1 MAKPIYPDAETI
13 HRAANRAKATA
24 VDGRFSDDFINA
36 RTYDPYDPPESMKQV
51 KNNTDTVT
59 TMVDQSYLA
68 PAMNDY
74 NDDGGFAPAI
84 GALKEFAKNFTGGDT
99 QTVTEQSYL
108 WAQDPDAPTANE
120 SLNAIGK
127 TIQPTLDAAVRSTM
141 LYNNIQYNY
150 DTEDKYIQARRMGT
164 MFGKSP
170 DYFLADR
177 EAYVRAAQMLAG
189 YDMDDRVAPDV
200 DRNDPVAFGKY
211 LNEHYPIL
219 ASADAATFAVALE
232 NAKDVKSV
240 QGIGEALSI
249 AKEMFFIQEESMD
262 IARRHFKGEGGDYLT
277 DTEQDRRVWLNHR
290 LQELKDKIPNFFD
303 SMGLNVLTNTAVQLG
318 GMGLDMGVGAAAGAV
333 AGAATFGVTKNM
345 GAAKAVG
352 SSVMKWGSAASM
364 FYRQVGDK
372 YLEYSAMQA
381 NNGKPLYTP
390 DEARVAAA
398 IETGIET
405 GIEFWNYDEIM
416 GALSGG
422 GRRAIMDIVKE
433 NKGNRDAIMGGLKGV
448 LKGQLKSWIPRM
460 KEEVVE
466 EGLQSAVGDTF
477 HNTLLALRPSSREKA
492 FTVGE
497 IVGNAGT
504 SMIEAA
510 PSVIGM
516 VAIGDAASNFGS
528 VRKLAGIARLNSEL
542 DMEQVSNAFTMS
554 TLQALKEDIKGNQ
567 LFRKD
572 PELYKETVKEA
583 VKDSG
588 MEKVYVDTEM
598 LLKEEGGEQLLN
610 DLGKEAGY
618 TADELQN
625 IKDTNADLEVPTEVY
640 CQVALPSNLA
650 DKAIDL
656 TTSDPRHNSPA
667 RIKETTERIQRT
679 IVELSERDDKQL
691 TGVIDNIVDS
701 HFKADDT
708 EARALASEIIAANPT
723 DVHKEI
729 VRRRKELKAQWDAM
743 IEPEIENIERANKNP
758 SGGMLMPNDDPT
770 ILNDYE
776 KQIRVPYRTEQ
787 WKKAF
792 GKESLRKWQYVDLA
806 YATLTNDTNM
816 IPFDLPGSAV
826 EWKLY
831 ADKLTDEE
839 MANIEAMHAE
849 NKKKLDAI
857 SDGIE
862 LLNRVD
868 DALQDVDMTETE
880 ATRGMD
886 KDTYAVYRS
895 TYEVL
900 MQGNK
905 EVQKSARQSAII
917 FARMCARLAHEMAEQ
932 GALEGTPL
940 QVARMLTIDPN
951 AKTAGEGHNQVAWH
965 GSPFDF
971 DSFDLGKIGA
981 GEGNQAHGWGLYFA
995 ENRKISEAYK
1005 DTFGWKG
1012 LAIDLD
1018 GKRYTQHEDGTFV
1031 ANNEAVAEGSP
1042 LDYALNQLIASKG
1055 NKDTAVKELRETVKR
1070 RTDSANEAVKKQNID
1085 FTQAADL
1092 LEKIN
1097 NVNVTRGGKMYEVNV
1112 PENDVLLDEQ
1122 SPLFKQPLRV
1132 LKGLSKL
1139 HYASAY
1145 TAGKLANVYDRA
1157 ISNDKQH
1164 GTSAGVETIK
1174 NYLSDVLNRFA
1185 SELPTDE
1192 TWEKLVKAL
1201 HGNEELAGDVVSLGM
1216 DPHSIGM
1223 SGKEVYDEISEEYK
1237 GAENAS
1243 RALNEAGVTGI
1254 TYSGRQDGRC
1264 FVVFDDK
1271 AVKIIDKYYQDVKTD
1286 ILGATTVD
1294 GRLISLL
1301 PKADASTFIHESAH
1315 WYLITMEKLAKNKKA
1330 TKQFKADYQRIR
1342 SWTKTKGFK
1351 IQKEGHEKFARGFE
1365 AYLRSG
1371 KAPTAA
1377 LNGVF
1382 ARFKQWLSKIYSDFK
1397 ALGGKPSPTVARVFD
1412 RMIAT
1417 DEEIEIQLKEEGIN
1431 DFVRAGGYKSAS
1443 ANVKKRWKQWATA
1456 TREEAKAKVMQKA
1469 MADIAEKDATD
1480 RNEIVKGFTDAT
1492 REDLA
1497 ASPLWQAHD
1506 AIKAAGGDLSVLQ
1519 YYNFT
1524 PDEYEAAVKE
1534 AGGSLDAA
1542 LATEVEKFKKDL
1554 YADRMDPKA
1563 IEEMASEAIKK
1574 SKYQEMLHELEYQA
1588 IAATAIEAV
1597 EGPKAT
1603 ERQKTGM
1610 KIVRDLVLGSIAER
1624 REAARNALAGLPLR
1638 QSSNVA
1644 LWTRKLGQKQNEV
1657 YKLMADENWEGA
1669 KDAKA
1674 EQLMY
1679 AAMVTEVGAIK
1690 EATLKTVE
1698 EVKDNLARIQ
1708 KGTHRM
1714 PIQARY
1720 WYEHIAFVL
1729 GIKKRDAVE
1738 PGEGVKPLAQAF
1750 AELLDDGG
1758 LDEKPAVDVPQWLIQ
1773 LSAAQGKVGID
1784 SLTQDEFDKATTLMD
1799 SLYKMSARR
1808 ENLYVVNDGA
1818 KLKDVVDEL
1827 CEHMDVV
1834 PELKKTPVDR
1844 NTIPD
1849 KVVRQVRNAAE
1860 FFGNAF
1866 GTLVTPATIMQR
1878 MDGYADALGHG
1889 KTGRATKWL
1898 YDSVQKAANKEIVL
1912 NAEFARKLDSIFS
1925 SYTSGEFSDVRNK
1938 RAYKFGERLVTKE
1951 ELMVLALYCGTEK
1964 SYMRI
1969 LDNEKLSDDEPSVL
1983 REVREEADIFAR
1995 RDRVERELYK
2005 ALAQLDRKDL
2015 ETVEKIWDL
2024 MGEHFDE
2031 ESDIME
2037 RTTGIPLKKDRTIK
2051 VKVTTRDGSQYELK
2065 GGYFPIVYDVE
2076 QSVAAA
2082 DMETQDAL
2090 NSMAPGTKRMGQGK
2104 GFTKARADRVTG
2116 RPLALTFDTISRK
2129 GGEMLHYVAFRE
2141 TALDVSRI
2149 INNKK
2154 FAATVKDLMGMQA
2167 YKTLQNWAADIWAP
2181 PKPDRDPLGMMMRSM
2196 RTRTTTAILAYRV
2209 STMLLN
2215 FTNIPVAMTYMG
2227 AGEFVHAM
2235 GDFWQAPRKSVD
2247 LVNGMS
2253 PFMAERSEHL
2263 DANIREAITTVKLE
2277 PGPAKMMDTIQKNG
2291 FKLIGA
2297 TDNMFAYPLWL
2308 AAYKRVL
2315 NEKLQEGVAVEKAQE
2330 AAIAEGDRAVIKVI
2344 GSGDIKDLSPAQK
2357 GGEMAKALTMFYT
2370 FQNALYNLMANKY
2383 YAAKNA
2389 ALKKY
2394 GRTTKLWWLKKEAII
2409 PMGHYFLLTI
2419 MGGAM
2424 VDTAIRTA
2432 MESIGGSDDDKE
2444 GFAEKYAQ
2452 TVLEATTA
2460 TVPVVRDLS
2469 RAFISMVL
2477 DPKAKYKQNV
2487 RATSAFDLLNRLV
2500 KGVSTG
2506 VDWWQGNK
2514 QRSDLLRDTGKL
2526 AGFLGMPDVLIDGA
2540 SVALQYFESKESER
2554 DVGELI
2560 RAIILDRKMPK
2571 PKKEPK
2577 DPFKAQRQKMRQKIR
2592 KNQ

>member
-1 MAKPIYPDAETI
+1 MAKTIYPDAGTI

-24 VDGRFSDDFINA
+24 VDGRFTDDFINA

-84 GALKEFAKNFTGGDT
+84 GALKEFAKKITGGDT

-127 TIQPTLDAAVRSTM
+127 AIQPTLDAAVRSTM

-189 YDMDDRVAPDV
+189 YDMDDRVAPDI

-510 PSVIGM
+510 PSVLGM
-516 VAIGDAASNFGS
+516 VAIGDVASNFVS
-528 VRKLAGIARLNSEL
+528 VRKLAGIARLNSDL
-542 DMEQVSNAFTMS
+542 NMEKVSNAFTFS
-554 TLQALKEDIKGNQ
+554 TLNALKEDIKTNN
-567 LFRKD
+567 LFKKD
-572 PELYKETVKEA
+572 PELYKETVREA
-583 VKDSG
+583 LKDTG
-588 MEKVYVDTEM
+588 MEKVYVDTEL
-598 LLKEEGGEQLLN
+598 LLKEDGGKQLLEE
-610 DLGKEAGY
+610 LGKEAGY
-618 TADELQN
+618 TPDDIQAITDA
-625 IKDTNADLEVPTEVY
+625 KADLEVPTEVY
-640 CQVALPSNLA
+640 CQVALPSSLA
-650 DKAIDL
+650 DKANNY

-679 IVELSERDDKQL
+679 IEELAERDDKQL
-691 TGVIDNIVDS
+691 AGVIDNIVDS

-816 IPFDLPGSAV
+816 SPFDLPGSAV

-995 ENRKISEAYK
+995 KNKKISEAYK
-1005 DTFGWKG
+1005 SVFGYKG
-1012 LAIDLD
+1012 LSINIDD
-1018 GKRYTQHEDGTFV
+1018 KHYTQNEEGDFV
-1031 ANNEAVAEGSP
+1031 ENNKEVEYGSP
-1042 LDYALNQLIASKG
+1042 LSYALNQLIASEGDK
-1055 NKDTAVKELRETVKR
+1055 KAAIKELRDNAKR
-1070 RTDSANEAVKKQNID
+1070 RENSEIESAKTQSEAFLK
-1085 FTQAADL
+1085 AADL
-1092 LEKIN
+1092 LEKAK
-1097 NVNVTRGGKMYEVNV
+1097 NVNTLTGGKLYQVEV

-1122 SPLFKQPLRV
+1122 KPFSEQPEKVKRGIEQAFKSVDDNLKENFVKRV
-1132 LKGLSKL
+1132 LD
-1139 HYASAY
+1139 Y
-1145 TAGKLANVYDRA
+1145 
-1157 ISNDKQH
+1157 NDE
-1164 GTSAGVETIK
+1164 GDVLGK
-1174 NYLSDVLNRFA
+1174 NYVF
-1185 SELPTDE
+1185 
-1192 TWEKLVKAL
+1192 
-1201 HGNEELAGDVVSLGM
+1201 
-1216 DPHSIGM
+1216 
-1223 SGKEVYDEISEEYK
+1223 YEYK
-1237 GAENAS
+1237 AEHQNEDGTVNYADFFKELDKKDYDVDGQAIYDGFSSVGANFVNGFNDENAS
-1243 RALNEAGVTGI
+1243 KLLNKYGIKGI
-1254 TYSGRQDGRC
+1254 TYEGREDGRC
-1264 FVVFDDK
+1264 FVVFNDK

-1456 TREEAKAKVMQKA
+1456 TREEAKAKVMQKV

-1524 PDEYEAAVKE
+1524 PDEYETAVKE

-1925 SYTSGEFSDVRNK
+1925 SYTSREFSDMRNK
-1938 RAYKFGERLVTKE
+1938 RVYKFGERLVTKE

-2051 VKVTTRDGSQYELK
+2051 VKVMTRDGSQYELK

-2235 GDFWQAPRKSVD
+2235 GDFWQAPRKNLD

-2263 DANIREAITTVKLE
+2263 DANIREAITTAKLE

-2315 NEKLQEGVAVEKAQE
+2315 NEKLQEGIAVEKAQE

-2394 GRTTKLWWLKKEAII
+2394 GRTAKLWWLKKEAII

-2526 AGFLGMPDVLIDGA
+2526 IGFLGMPDVLIDGA

>member
-1 MAKPIYPDAETI
+1 
-13 HRAANRAKATA
+13 
-24 VDGRFSDDFINA
+24 
-36 RTYDPYDPPESMKQV
+36 
-51 KNNTDTVT
+51 
-59 TMVDQSYLA
+59 
-68 PAMNDY
+68 
-74 NDDGGFAPAI
+74 
-84 GALKEFAKNFTGGDT
+84 
-99 QTVTEQSYL
+99 
-108 WAQDPDAPTANE
+108 
-120 SLNAIGK
+120 
-127 TIQPTLDAAVRSTM
+127 
-141 LYNNIQYNY
+141 
-150 DTEDKYIQARRMGT
+150 
-164 MFGKSP
+164 
-170 DYFLADR
+170 
-177 EAYVRAAQMLAG
+177 
-189 YDMDDRVAPDV
+189 
-200 DRNDPVAFGKY
+200 
-211 LNEHYPIL
+211 
-219 ASADAATFAVALE
+219 
-232 NAKDVKSV
+232 
-240 QGIGEALSI
+240 
-249 AKEMFFIQEESMD
+249 
-262 IARRHFKGEGGDYLT
+262 
-277 DTEQDRRVWLNHR
+277 
-290 LQELKDKIPNFFD
+290 
-303 SMGLNVLTNTAVQLG
+303 MGLNVLTNTAVQLG

-510 PSVIGM
+510 PSVLGM
-516 VAIGDAASNFGS
+516 VAIGDVASNFVS
-528 VRKLAGIARLNSEL
+528 VRKLAGIARLNSDL
-542 DMEQVSNAFTMS
+542 NMEKVSNAFTFS
-554 TLQALKEDIKGNQ
+554 TLNALKEDIKTNN
-567 LFRKD
+567 LFKKD

-691 TGVIDNIVDS
+691 AGVIDNIVDS

-995 ENRKISEAYK
+995 KNKKISEAYK
-1005 DTFGWKG
+1005 SVFGYKG
-1012 LAIDLD
+1012 LSINIDD
-1018 GKRYTQHEDGTFV
+1018 KHYTQNEEGDFV
-1031 ANNEAVAEGSP
+1031 ENNKEVEYGSP
-1042 LDYALNQLIASKG
+1042 LSYALNQLIASEGDK
-1055 NKDTAVKELRETVKR
+1055 KAAIKELRDNAKR
-1070 RTDSANEAVKKQNID
+1070 RENSEIESAKTQSEAFLK
-1085 FTQAADL
+1085 AADL
-1092 LEKIN
+1092 LEKAK
-1097 NVNVTRGGKMYEVNV
+1097 NVNTFTGGKLYQVEV

-1122 SPLFKQPLRV
+1122 KPFSEQPEKVKRGIEQAFKSVDDNLKENFVKRV
-1132 LKGLSKL
+1132 LD
-1139 HYASAY
+1139 Y
-1145 TAGKLANVYDRA
+1145 
-1157 ISNDKQH
+1157 NDE
-1164 GTSAGVETIK
+1164 GDVLGK
-1174 NYLSDVLNRFA
+1174 NYVF
-1185 SELPTDE
+1185 
-1192 TWEKLVKAL
+1192 
-1201 HGNEELAGDVVSLGM
+1201 
-1216 DPHSIGM
+1216 
-1223 SGKEVYDEISEEYK
+1223 YEYK
-1237 GAENAS
+1237 AEHQNEDGTVNYADFFKELDKKDYDVDGQAIYDGFSSVGANFVNGFNDENAS
-1243 RALNEAGVTGI
+1243 KLLNKYGIKGI
-1254 TYSGRQDGRC
+1254 TYEGREDGRC
-1264 FVVFDDK
+1264 FVVFNDK

-1456 TREEAKAKVMQKA
+1456 TREEAKAKVMQKV
-1469 MADIAEKDATD
+1469 MADIVEKDATD
-1480 RNEIVKGFTDAT
+1480 RNKIVKGFADAT

-1808 ENLYVVNDGA
+1808 DNLYVVNDGA

-1925 SYTSGEFSDVRNK
+1925 SYTSRGFSDMRNK
-1938 RAYKFGERLVTKE
+1938 RVYKFGERLVTKE

-1964 SYMRI
+1964 SYRRI

-2263 DANIREAITTVKLE
+2263 DANIREAITTAKLE

-2315 NEKLQEGVAVEKAQE
+2315 NEKLQEGFAVEKAQE

-2526 AGFLGMPDVLIDGA
+2526 IGFLGMPDVLIDGA

>member
-1 MAKPIYPDAETI
+1 MAKTIYPDAETI
-13 HRAANRAKATA
+13 RRAANRAKATA
-24 VDGRFSDDFINA
+24 VDGRFSDYFINA

-84 GALKEFAKNFTGGDT
+84 GALKEFAKNFTGGDP
-99 QTVTEQSYL
+99 QTMTEQSYL

-127 TIQPTLDAAVRSTM
+127 AIQPTLDAAVRSTM

-262 IARRHFKGEGGDYLT
+262 IARRHFKGEGGNYLT

-290 LQELKDKIPNFFD
+290 MQELKDKIPNFFD

-318 GMGLDMGVGAAAGAV
+318 GMGLDMGVGAAVGAV

-372 YLEYSAMQA
+372 YLEYSGMQDS
-381 NNGKPLYTP
+381 NGKPLYTP

-466 EGLQSAVGDTF
+466 EGLQSAASDAF
-477 HNTLLALRPSSREKA
+477 HNALLALRPSSKERS

-497 IVGNAGT
+497 IVGNAGGA
-504 SMIEAA
+504 MLEAA

-542 DMEQVSNAFTMS
+542 DIEQVSNAFTMS

-640 CQVALPSNLA
+640 CQVALPSKLA

-691 TGVIDNIVDS
+691 VGVIDNIVDS

-758 SGGMLMPNDDPT
+758 SGGMLVPNDDPT

-839 MANIEAMHAE
+839 MASIEAMHAE

-895 TYEVL
+895 TYEAL

-940 QVARMLTIDPN
+940 QVARMLTIAPN
-951 AKTAGEGHNQVAWH
+951 AKTAGEG
-965 GSPFDF
+965 
-971 DSFDLGKIGA
+971 
-981 GEGNQAHGWGLYFA
+981 
-995 ENRKISEAYK
+995 
-1005 DTFGWKG
+1005 
-1012 LAIDLD
+1012 
-1018 GKRYTQHEDGTFV
+1018 
-1031 ANNEAVAEGSP
+1031 
-1042 LDYALNQLIASKG
+1042 
-1055 NKDTAVKELRETVKR
+1055 
-1070 RTDSANEAVKKQNID
+1070 
-1085 FTQAADL
+1085 
-1092 LEKIN
+1092 
-1097 NVNVTRGGKMYEVNV
+1097 
-1112 PENDVLLDEQ
+1112 
-1122 SPLFKQPLRV
+1122 
-1132 LKGLSKL
+1132 
-1139 HYASAY
+1139 
-1145 TAGKLANVYDRA
+1145 
-1157 ISNDKQH
+1157 
-1164 GTSAGVETIK
+1164 
-1174 NYLSDVLNRFA
+1174 
-1185 SELPTDE
+1185 
-1192 TWEKLVKAL
+1192 
-1201 HGNEELAGDVVSLGM
+1201 
-1216 DPHSIGM
+1216 
-1223 SGKEVYDEISEEYK
+1223 
-1237 GAENAS
+1237 
-1243 RALNEAGVTGI
+1243 
-1254 TYSGRQDGRC
+1254 
-1264 FVVFDDK
+1264 
-1271 AVKIIDKYYQDVKTD
+1271 QDVKTD

-1382 ARFKQWLSKIYSDFK
+1382 TRFKQWLSKIYSDFK

-1456 TREEAKAKVMQKA
+1456 TREEAKAKVMQKV

-1603 ERQKTGM
+1603 ERQKTGI

-1773 LSAAQGKVGID
+1773 LSAAQGNVGID
-1784 SLTQDEFDKATTLMD
+1784 SLTQDEFDKVTTLMD

-1808 ENLYVVNDGA
+1808 ENLYVVNDRA

-1834 PELKKTPVDR
+1834 PELKKIPVDR

-2235 GDFWQAPRKSVD
+2235 GDFWQAPRKNLD

-2263 DANIREAITTVKLE
+2263 DANIREAITTAKLE

-2409 PMGHYFLLTI
+2409 PMGHYFLLTV

-2432 MESIGGSDDDKE
+2432 MESVGGNDDDKE
-2444 GFAEKYAQ
+2444 GFAKKYAQ

-2526 AGFLGMPDVLIDGA
+2526 TGFLGMPDVLIDGA

>member
-13 HRAANRAKATA
+13 RRAANRAKATA
-24 VDGRFSDDFINA
+24 VDGRFTDDFINA

-51 KNNTDTVT
+51 ENNTDTVA

-84 GALKEFAKNFTGGDT
+84 GALKEFAKNFTGGDP
-99 QTVTEQSYL
+99 QTMTEQSYL

-127 TIQPTLDAAVRSTM
+127 AIQPTLDAAVRSTM

-290 LQELKDKIPNFFD
+290 MQELKDKIPNFFD

-381 NNGKPLYTP
+381 SNGKPLYTP

-466 EGLQSAVGDTF
+466 EGLQSAASDAF
-477 HNTLLALRPSSREKA
+477 HNALLALRPSSKERS

-497 IVGNAGT
+497 IVGNAGGA
-504 SMIEAA
+504 MLEAA

-516 VAIGDAASNFGS
+516 VAIGDAASNFVS

-542 DMEQVSNAFTMS
+542 DMEQVSNAFTFS
-554 TLQALKEDIKGNQ
+554 TLNALKEDIKTNN
-567 LFRKD
+567 LFKKD

-691 TGVIDNIVDS
+691 AGVIDNIVDS

-729 VRRRKELKAQWDAM
+729 VRRRKELKSQWDAM

-849 NKKKLDAI
+849 NKKKLDTI

-917 FARMCARLAHEMAEQ
+917 FARMCARLAHEMTEQ

-981 GEGNQAHGWGLYFA
+981 GEGNQAHGWGLYYA

-1097 NVNVTRGGKMYEVNV
+1097 NVNVTRGGKLYEVNV

-1145 TAGKLANVYDRA
+1145 TAGKLANVYNRA

-1315 WYLITMEKLAKNKKA
+1315 WYLINMEKLAQGKNA

-1351 IQKEGHEKFARGFE
+1351 IQREGHEKFARGFE

-1382 ARFKQWLSKIYSDFK
+1382 TRFKQWLSKIYSDFK

-1456 TREEAKAKVMQKA
+1456 TREEAKAKVMQKV

-1603 ERQKTGM
+1603 ERQKTGI

-1679 AAMVTEVGAIK
+1679 AAMVTEVGAIR

-1773 LSAAQGKVGID
+1773 LSAAQGNVGID

-1808 ENLYVVNDGA
+1808 ENLYVVNDRA

-1834 PELKKTPVDR
+1834 PELKKIPVDR

-1969 LDNEKLSDDEPSVL
+1969 LDNEKLSDDEPGVL

-2235 GDFWQAPRKSVD
+2235 GDFWQAPRKNLD

-2263 DANIREAITTVKLE
+2263 DANIREAITTAKLE

-2409 PMGHYFLLTI
+2409 PMGHYFLLTV

-2432 MESIGGSDDDKE
+2432 MESVGGNDDDKE
-2444 GFAEKYAQ
+2444 GFAKKYAQ

-2526 AGFLGMPDVLIDGA
+2526 TGFLGMPDVLIDGA

>member
-1 MAKPIYPDAETI
+1 
-13 HRAANRAKATA
+13 
-24 VDGRFSDDFINA
+24 
-36 RTYDPYDPPESMKQV
+36 
-51 KNNTDTVT
+51 
-59 TMVDQSYLA
+59 
-68 PAMNDY
+68 
-74 NDDGGFAPAI
+74 
-84 GALKEFAKNFTGGDT
+84 
-99 QTVTEQSYL
+99 
-108 WAQDPDAPTANE
+108 
-120 SLNAIGK
+120 
-127 TIQPTLDAAVRSTM
+127 
-141 LYNNIQYNY
+141 
-150 DTEDKYIQARRMGT
+150 
-164 MFGKSP
+164 
-170 DYFLADR
+170 
-177 EAYVRAAQMLAG
+177 
-189 YDMDDRVAPDV
+189 
-200 DRNDPVAFGKY
+200 
-211 LNEHYPIL
+211 
-219 ASADAATFAVALE
+219 
-232 NAKDVKSV
+232 
-240 QGIGEALSI
+240 
-249 AKEMFFIQEESMD
+249 
-262 IARRHFKGEGGDYLT
+262 
-277 DTEQDRRVWLNHR
+277 
-290 LQELKDKIPNFFD
+290 
-303 SMGLNVLTNTAVQLG
+303 
-318 GMGLDMGVGAAAGAV
+318 MGVLSV
-333 AGAATFGVTKNM
+333 AG
-345 GAAKAVG
+345 
-352 SSVMKWGSAASM
+352 
-364 FYRQVGDK
+364 
-372 YLEYSAMQA
+372 
-381 NNGKPLYTP
+381 
-390 DEARVAAA
+390 
-398 IETGIET
+398 
-405 GIEFWNYDEIM
+405 
-416 GALSGG
+416 
-422 GRRAIMDIVKE
+422 RRPIMDIVKE
-433 NKGNRDAIMGGLKGV
+433 NKGTRDAIMGGLKGV

-466 EGLQSAVGDTF
+466 EGIQSAVGDTF

-510 PSVIGM
+510 PSVLGM
-516 VAIGDAASNFGS
+516 VAIGDVASNFVS
-528 VRKLAGIARLNSEL
+528 VRKLAGIARLNSDL
-542 DMEQVSNAFTMS
+542 NMEKVSNAFTFS
-554 TLQALKEDIKGNQ
+554 TLNALKEDIKTNN
-567 LFRKD
+567 LFKKD

-691 TGVIDNIVDS
+691 AGVIDNIVDS

-995 ENRKISEAYK
+995 KNKKISEAYK
-1005 DTFGWKG
+1005 SVFGYKG
-1012 LAIDLD
+1012 LSINIDD
-1018 GKRYTQHEDGTFV
+1018 KHYTQNEEGDFV
-1031 ANNEAVAEGSP
+1031 ENNKEVEYGSP
-1042 LDYALNQLIASKG
+1042 LSYALNQLIASEGDK
-1055 NKDTAVKELRETVKR
+1055 KAAIKELRDNAKR
-1070 RTDSANEAVKKQNID
+1070 RENSEIESAKTQSEAFLK
-1085 FTQAADL
+1085 AADL
-1092 LEKIN
+1092 LEKAK
-1097 NVNVTRGGKMYEVNV
+1097 NVNTFTGGKLYQVEV

-1122 SPLFKQPLRV
+1122 KPFSEQPEKVKRGIEQAFKSVDDNLKENFVKRV
-1132 LKGLSKL
+1132 LD
-1139 HYASAY
+1139 Y
-1145 TAGKLANVYDRA
+1145 
-1157 ISNDKQH
+1157 NDE
-1164 GTSAGVETIK
+1164 GDVLGK
-1174 NYLSDVLNRFA
+1174 NYVF
-1185 SELPTDE
+1185 
-1192 TWEKLVKAL
+1192 
-1201 HGNEELAGDVVSLGM
+1201 
-1216 DPHSIGM
+1216 
-1223 SGKEVYDEISEEYK
+1223 YEYK
-1237 GAENAS
+1237 AEHQNEDGTVNYADFFKELDKKDYDVDGQAIYDGFSSVGANFVNGFNDENAS
-1243 RALNEAGVTGI
+1243 KLLNKYGIKGI
-1254 TYSGRQDGRC
+1254 TYEGREDGRC
-1264 FVVFDDK
+1264 FVVFNDK

-1456 TREEAKAKVMQKA
+1456 TREEAKAKVMQKV

-1480 RNEIVKGFTDAT
+1480 RNEIVKGFADAT

-1563 IEEMASEAIKK
+1563 SEEMASEAIKK

-1624 REAARNALAGLPLR
+1624 REAARTALAGLPLR

-1729 GIKKRDAVE
+1729 GIRKRDAVE

-1889 KTGRATKWL
+1889 RTGRATKWL

-2065 GGYFPIVYDVE
+2065 GGYFPIVYDAE

-2181 PKPDRDPLGMMMRSM
+2181 PKPDKDPLGMMMRSM

-2227 AGEFVHAM
+2227 AGEFIHAM
-2235 GDFWQAPRKSVD
+2235 GDFWQAPRKNID

-2253 PFMAERSEHL
+2253 PFMGERSEHL
-2263 DANIREAITTVKLE
+2263 DANIREAITTAKLE

-2330 AAIAEGDRAVIKVI
+2330 SAIAEGDRAVIKVI

-2370 FQNALYNLMANKY
+2370 FQNALYNLMANKF

-2394 GRTTKLWWLKKEAII
+2394 GRNVKIWYLKKEAII
-2409 PMGHYFLLTI
+2409 PMAHYFLLTV

-2432 MESIGGSDDDKE
+2432 MESVGGGNDDKE
-2444 GFAEKYAQ
+2444 GVAEKYAQ
-2452 TVLEATTA
+2452 TVLESATA

-2526 AGFLGMPDVLIDGA
+2526 IGFLGMPDVLIDGA

>member
-1456 TREEAKAKVMQKA
+1456 TREEAKAKVMQKV

-2277 PGPAKMMDTIQKNG
+2277 RGPAKMMDTIQKNG

>member
-1456 TREEAKAKVMQKA
+1456 TREEAKAKVMQKV

-1898 YDSVQKAANKEIVL
+1898 YDSEQKAANKEIVL

>member
-1 MAKPIYPDAETI
+1 MGERYLLGIDVGTSSLKVAVVCENGEVLNISSCSYVPVTPSLERVEMNSEDVWNAFLKCLRTLVDDENVSLEQVEGIGISCLCPGLIAMDKEGKTLAGPILYSDRRSVQEAQWMRDILGEKAIFEIT
-13 HRAANRAKATA
+13 ANRVMAGA
-24 VDGRFSDDFINA
+24 VSSTSMLWIKKNQPELYEKTWKFGHINTWMVYRLTGRFGIDYSNA
-36 RTYDPYDPPESMKQV
+36 SYTGLFE
-51 KNNTDTVT
+51 TV
-59 TMVDQSYLA
+59 
-68 PAMNDY
+68 
-74 NDDGGFAPAI
+74 
-84 GALKEFAKNFTGGDT
+84 
-99 QTVTEQSYL
+99 
-108 WAQDPDAPTANE
+108 
-120 SLNAIGK
+120 
-127 TIQPTLDAAVRSTM
+127 
-141 LYNNIQYNY
+141 
-150 DTEDKYIQARRMGT
+150 
-164 MFGKSP
+164 
-170 DYFLADR
+170 
-177 EAYVRAAQMLAG
+177 
-189 YDMDDRVAPDV
+189 
-200 DRNDPVAFGKY
+200 
-211 LNEHYPIL
+211 
-219 ASADAATFAVALE
+219 
-232 NAKDVKSV
+232 
-240 QGIGEALSI
+240 
-249 AKEMFFIQEESMD
+249 
-262 IARRHFKGEGGDYLT
+262 KGEGGDYLT

-510 PSVIGM
+510 PSVLGM
-516 VAIGDAASNFGS
+516 VAIGDVASNFVS
-528 VRKLAGIARLNSEL
+528 VRKLAGIARLNSDL
-542 DMEQVSNAFTMS
+542 NMEKVSNAFTFS
-554 TLQALKEDIKGNQ
+554 TLNALKEDIKTNN
-567 LFRKD
+567 LFKKD

-691 TGVIDNIVDS
+691 AGVIDNIVDS

-995 ENRKISEAYK
+995 KNKKISEAYK
-1005 DTFGWKG
+1005 SVFGYKG
-1012 LAIDLD
+1012 LSINIDD
-1018 GKRYTQHEDGTFV
+1018 KHYTQNEEGDFV
-1031 ANNEAVAEGSP
+1031 ENNKEVEYGSP
-1042 LDYALNQLIASKG
+1042 LSYALNQLIASEGDK
-1055 NKDTAVKELRETVKR
+1055 KAAIKELRDNAKR
-1070 RTDSANEAVKKQNID
+1070 RENSEIESAKTQSEAFLK
-1085 FTQAADL
+1085 AADL
-1092 LEKIN
+1092 LEKAK
-1097 NVNVTRGGKMYEVNV
+1097 NVNTFTGGKLYQVEV

-1122 SPLFKQPLRV
+1122 KPFSEQPEKVKRGIEQAFKSVDDNLKENFVKRV
-1132 LKGLSKL
+1132 LD
-1139 HYASAY
+1139 Y
-1145 TAGKLANVYDRA
+1145 
-1157 ISNDKQH
+1157 NDE
-1164 GTSAGVETIK
+1164 GDVLGK
-1174 NYLSDVLNRFA
+1174 NYVF
-1185 SELPTDE
+1185 
-1192 TWEKLVKAL
+1192 
-1201 HGNEELAGDVVSLGM
+1201 
-1216 DPHSIGM
+1216 
-1223 SGKEVYDEISEEYK
+1223 YEYK
-1237 GAENAS
+1237 AEHQNEDGTVNYADFFKELDKKDYDVDGQAIYDGFSSVGANFVNGFNDENAS
-1243 RALNEAGVTGI
+1243 KLLNKYGIKGI
-1254 TYSGRQDGRC
+1254 TYEGREDGRC
-1264 FVVFDDK
+1264 FVVFNDK

-1456 TREEAKAKVMQKA
+1456 TREEAKAKVMQKV

-1480 RNEIVKGFTDAT
+1480 RNKIVKGFADAT

-1808 ENLYVVNDGA
+1808 DNLYVVNDGA

-1925 SYTSGEFSDVRNK
+1925 SYTSRGFSDMRNK
-1938 RAYKFGERLVTKE
+1938 RVYKFGERLVTKE

-1964 SYMRI
+1964 SYRRI

-2263 DANIREAITTVKLE
+2263 DANIREAITTAKLE

-2315 NEKLQEGVAVEKAQE
+2315 NEKLQEGFAVEKAQE

-2526 AGFLGMPDVLIDGA
+2526 IGFLGMPDVLIDGA

>member
-1 MAKPIYPDAETI
+1 MAKTIYPDAGTI

-24 VDGRFSDDFINA
+24 VDGRFTDDFINA

-127 TIQPTLDAAVRSTM
+127 AIQPTLDAAVRSTM

-381 NNGKPLYTP
+381 SNGKPLYTP

-422 GRRAIMDIVKE
+422 GHRAIMDIVKE

-466 EGLQSAVGDTF
+466 EGLQSAASDAF
-477 HNTLLALRPSSREKA
+477 HNALLALRPSSKERA

-497 IVGNAGT
+497 IVGNAGGA
-504 SMIEAA
+504 MLEAA
-510 PSVIGM
+510 PSVMGM

-542 DMEQVSNAFTMS
+542 DMEQVSNAFTFS
-554 TLQALKEDIKGNQ
+554 TLNALKEDIKTNN
-567 LFRKD
+567 LFKKD

-691 TGVIDNIVDS
+691 AGVIDNIVDS

-708 EARALASEIIAANPT
+708 EARALASEIVAANPT

-831 ADKLTDEE
+831 ADKFTDEE
-839 MANIEAMHAE
+839 MANIEVMHAE

-995 ENRKISEAYK
+995 KNKKISEAYK
-1005 DTFGWKG
+1005 SVFGYKG
-1012 LAIDLD
+1012 LSINIDD
-1018 GKRYTQHEDGTFV
+1018 KHYTQNEEGDFV
-1031 ANNEAVAEGSP
+1031 ENNKEVEYGSP
-1042 LDYALNQLIASKG
+1042 LSYALNQLIASEGDK
-1055 NKDTAVKELRETVKR
+1055 KAAIKELRDNAKR
-1070 RTDSANEAVKKQNID
+1070 RENSEIESAKTQSEAFLK
-1085 FTQAADL
+1085 AADL
-1092 LEKIN
+1092 LEKAK
-1097 NVNVTRGGKMYEVNV
+1097 NVNTLTGGKLYQVEV

-1122 SPLFKQPLRV
+1122 KPFSEQPEKVKRGIEQAFKSVDDNLKENFVKRV
-1132 LKGLSKL
+1132 LD
-1139 HYASAY
+1139 Y
-1145 TAGKLANVYDRA
+1145 
-1157 ISNDKQH
+1157 NDE
-1164 GTSAGVETIK
+1164 GDVLGK
-1174 NYLSDVLNRFA
+1174 NYVF
-1185 SELPTDE
+1185 
-1192 TWEKLVKAL
+1192 
-1201 HGNEELAGDVVSLGM
+1201 
-1216 DPHSIGM
+1216 
-1223 SGKEVYDEISEEYK
+1223 YEYK
-1237 GAENAS
+1237 AEHQNEDGTVNYADFFKELDKKDYDVDGQAIYDGFSSVGANFVNGFNDENAS
-1243 RALNEAGVTGI
+1243 KLLNKYGIKGI
-1254 TYSGRQDGRC
+1254 TYEGREDSRC

-1271 AVKIIDKYYQDVKTD
+1271 TVKIIDKYYQDVKTD

-1456 TREEAKAKVMQKA
+1456 TREEAKAKVMQKV
-1469 MADIAEKDATD
+1469 MADIAEEDATD
-1480 RNEIVKGFTDAT
+1480 RNEIVKGFADAT

-1738 PGEGVKPLAQAF
+1738 PGEGVKPLTQAF

-2235 GDFWQAPRKSVD
+2235 GDFWQAPRKNLD

-2263 DANIREAITTVKLE
+2263 DANIREAITTAKLE
-2277 PGPAKMMDTIQKNG
+2277 PGPAKMRDTIQKNG

-2315 NEKLQEGVAVEKAQE
+2315 NEKLQEGIAVEKAQE
-2330 AAIAEGDRAVIKVI
+2330 AAIAESDRAVIKVI

-2432 MESIGGSDDDKE
+2432 MESVGGSDDDKE
-2444 GFAEKYAQ
+2444 GFAKKYAQ

-2526 AGFLGMPDVLIDGA
+2526 IGFLGMPDVLIDGA

>member
-1 MAKPIYPDAETI
+1 MAKTIYPDAETI
-13 HRAANRAKATA
+13 RRAANRAKATA
-24 VDGRFSDDFINA
+24 VDGRFTDDFINA

-51 KNNTDTVT
+51 ENNTDTVA

-84 GALKEFAKNFTGGDT
+84 GALKEFAKNFTGGDP
-99 QTVTEQSYL
+99 QTMTEQSYL

-127 TIQPTLDAAVRSTM
+127 AIQPTLDAAVRSTM

-290 LQELKDKIPNFFD
+290 MQELKDKIPNFFD

-381 NNGKPLYTP
+381 SNGKPLYTP

-466 EGLQSAVGDTF
+466 EGLQSAASDAF
-477 HNTLLALRPSSREKA
+477 HNALLALRPSSKERS

-497 IVGNAGT
+497 IVGNAGGA
-504 SMIEAA
+504 MLEAA

-516 VAIGDAASNFGS
+516 VAIGDAASNFVS

-542 DMEQVSNAFTMS
+542 DMEQVSNAFTFS
-554 TLQALKEDIKGNQ
+554 TLNALKEDIKTNN
-567 LFRKD
+567 LFKKD

-691 TGVIDNIVDS
+691 AGVIDNIVDS

-729 VRRRKELKAQWDAM
+729 VRRRKELKSQWDAM

-849 NKKKLDAI
+849 NKKKLDTI

-917 FARMCARLAHEMAEQ
+917 FARMCARLAHEMTEQ

-981 GEGNQAHGWGLYFA
+981 GEGNQAHGWGLYYA

-1097 NVNVTRGGKMYEVNV
+1097 NVNVTRGGKLYEVNV

-1145 TAGKLANVYDRA
+1145 TAGKLANVYNRA

-1315 WYLITMEKLAKNKKA
+1315 WYLINMEKLAQGKNA

-1382 ARFKQWLSKIYSDFK
+1382 TRFKQWLSKIYSDFK

-1456 TREEAKAKVMQKA
+1456 TREEAKAKVMQKV

-1603 ERQKTGM
+1603 ERQKTGI

-1738 PGEGVKPLAQAF
+1738 PGEGVKPLVQAF

-1773 LSAAQGKVGID
+1773 LSAAQGNVGID

-1808 ENLYVVNDGA
+1808 ENLYVVNDRA

-1834 PELKKTPVDR
+1834 PELKKIPVDR

-2235 GDFWQAPRKSVD
+2235 GDFWQAPRKNLD

-2263 DANIREAITTVKLE
+2263 DANIREAITTAKLE

-2409 PMGHYFLLTI
+2409 PMGHYFLLTV

-2432 MESIGGSDDDKE
+2432 MESVGGNDDDKE
-2444 GFAEKYAQ
+2444 GFAKKYAQ

-2526 AGFLGMPDVLIDGA
+2526 TGFLGMPDVLIDGA

>member
-1 MAKPIYPDAETI
+1 MAKTIYPDAGTI

-24 VDGRFSDDFINA
+24 VDGRFTDDFINA

-127 TIQPTLDAAVRSTM
+127 AIQPTLDAAVRSTM

-189 YDMDDRVAPDV
+189 YDMDDRVAPDI

-466 EGLQSAVGDTF
+466 EGLQSAASDAF
-477 HNTLLALRPSSREKA
+477 HNALLALRPSSKEQS

-497 IVGNAGT
+497 IVGNAGGA
-504 SMIEAA
+504 MLEAA

-691 TGVIDNIVDS
+691 AGVIDNIVDS

-995 ENRKISEAYK
+995 KNKKISEAYK
-1005 DTFGWKG
+1005 SVFGYKG
-1012 LAIDLD
+1012 LSINIDD
-1018 GKRYTQHEDGTFV
+1018 KHYTQNEEGDFV
-1031 ANNEAVAEGSP
+1031 ENNKEVEYGSP
-1042 LDYALNQLIASKG
+1042 LSYALNQLIASEGDK
-1055 NKDTAVKELRETVKR
+1055 KAAIKELRDNAKR
-1070 RTDSANEAVKKQNID
+1070 RENSEIESAKTQSEAFLK
-1085 FTQAADL
+1085 AADL
-1092 LEKIN
+1092 LEKAK
-1097 NVNVTRGGKMYEVNV
+1097 NVNTFTGGKLYQVEV

-1122 SPLFKQPLRV
+1122 KPFSEQPEKVKRGIEQAFKSVDDNLKENFVKRV
-1132 LKGLSKL
+1132 LD
-1139 HYASAY
+1139 Y
-1145 TAGKLANVYDRA
+1145 
-1157 ISNDKQH
+1157 NDE
-1164 GTSAGVETIK
+1164 GDVLGK
-1174 NYLSDVLNRFA
+1174 NYVF
-1185 SELPTDE
+1185 
-1192 TWEKLVKAL
+1192 
-1201 HGNEELAGDVVSLGM
+1201 
-1216 DPHSIGM
+1216 
-1223 SGKEVYDEISEEYK
+1223 YEYK
-1237 GAENAS
+1237 AEHQNEDGTVNYADFFKELDKKDYDVDGQAIYDGFSSVGANFVNGFNDENAS
-1243 RALNEAGVTGI
+1243 KLLNKYGIKGI
-1254 TYSGRQDGRC
+1254 TYEGREDGRC
-1264 FVVFDDK
+1264 FVVFNDK

-1431 DFVRAGGYKSAS
+1431 DFVRAGGCKSAS

-1456 TREEAKAKVMQKA
+1456 TREEAKAKVMQKV

-1480 RNEIVKGFTDAT
+1480 RNKIVKGFADAT

-1808 ENLYVVNDGA
+1808 DNLYVVNDGA

-1925 SYTSGEFSDVRNK
+1925 SYTSRGFSDMRNK
-1938 RAYKFGERLVTKE
+1938 RVYKFGERLVTKE

-1964 SYMRI
+1964 SYRRI

-2263 DANIREAITTVKLE
+2263 DANIREAITTAKLE

-2315 NEKLQEGVAVEKAQE
+2315 NEKLQEGFAVEKAQE

-2526 AGFLGMPDVLIDGA
+2526 IGFLGMPDVLIDGA

>member
-1 MAKPIYPDAETI
+1 MAKTIYPDAETI
-13 HRAANRAKATA
+13 RRAANRAKATA
-24 VDGRFSDDFINA
+24 VDGRFTDDFINA

-51 KNNTDTVT
+51 ENNTDTVA

-84 GALKEFAKNFTGGDT
+84 GALKEFAKNFTGGDP
-99 QTVTEQSYL
+99 QTMTEQSYL

-127 TIQPTLDAAVRSTM
+127 AIQPTLDAAVRSTM

-262 IARRHFKGEGGDYLT
+262 IARRHFKGEGGNYLT

-290 LQELKDKIPNFFD
+290 MQELKDKIPNFFD

-318 GMGLDMGVGAAAGAV
+318 GMGLDMGVGAAVGAV

-381 NNGKPLYTP
+381 SNGKPLYTP

-466 EGLQSAVGDTF
+466 EGLQSAASDAF
-477 HNTLLALRPSSREKA
+477 HNALLALRPSSKERS

-497 IVGNAGT
+497 IVGNAGGA
-504 SMIEAA
+504 MLEAA

-516 VAIGDAASNFGS
+516 VAIGDAASNFVS

-542 DMEQVSNAFTMS
+542 DMEQVSNAFTFS
-554 TLQALKEDIKGNQ
+554 TLNALKEDIKTNN
-567 LFRKD
+567 LFKKD

-691 TGVIDNIVDS
+691 AGVIDNIVDS

-729 VRRRKELKAQWDAM
+729 VRRRKELKSQWDAM

-849 NKKKLDAI
+849 NKKKLDTI

-981 GEGNQAHGWGLYFA
+981 GEGNQAHGWGLYYA
-995 ENRKISEAYK
+995 KNKKISEAYK
-1005 DTFGWKG
+1005 SVFGYKG
-1012 LAIDLD
+1012 LSIDID
-1018 GKRYTQHEDGTFV
+1018 DKHYTQNEEGDFV
-1031 ANNEAVAEGSP
+1031 ENNKEVEYGSP
-1042 LDYALNQLIASKG
+1042 LSYALNQLIASEGDK
-1055 NKDTAVKELRETVKR
+1055 NAAIKKLRDDAKR
-1070 RTDSANEAVKKQNID
+1070 RENSEIESAKTQSEAFLK
-1085 FTQAADL
+1085 AADL
-1092 LEKIN
+1092 LEKAK
-1097 NVNVTRGGKMYEVNV
+1097 NVNTLTGGNLYQVEV

-1122 SPLFKQPLRV
+1122 KPFSEQPEKVKRGIEQAFKSVDDNLKENFVKRV
-1132 LKGLSKL
+1132 LD
-1139 HYASAY
+1139 Y
-1145 TAGKLANVYDRA
+1145 
-1157 ISNDKQH
+1157 NDE
-1164 GTSAGVETIK
+1164 GDVLGK
-1174 NYLSDVLNRFA
+1174 NYAFD
-1185 SELPTDE
+1185 
-1192 TWEKLVKAL
+1192 
-1201 HGNEELAGDVVSLGM
+1201 
-1216 DPHSIGM
+1216 
-1223 SGKEVYDEISEEYK
+1223 EYK
-1237 GAENAS
+1237 AEHQNEDGTVNYADFFKELDKKDYGVDGQAIYDGFSSVGANFVNGFNDENAS
-1243 RALNEAGVTGI
+1243 KLLNKYGIKGI
-1254 TYSGRQDGRC
+1254 TYEGRKDGRC

-1371 KAPTAA
+1371 RAPTAA

-1397 ALGGKPSPTVARVFD
+1397 DLGGKPSPTVARVFD

-1456 TREEAKAKVMQKA
+1456 TREEAKAKVMQKV

-1534 AGGSLDAA
+1534 AGSSLDAA

-1603 ERQKTGM
+1603 ERQKTGI

-1773 LSAAQGKVGID
+1773 LSAAQGNVGID
-1784 SLTQDEFDKATTLMD
+1784 SLTQDEFDKVTTLMD

-1808 ENLYVVNDGA
+1808 ENLYVVNDRA

-1834 PELKKTPVDR
+1834 PELKKIPVDR

-2235 GDFWQAPRKSVD
+2235 GDFWQAPRKNLD

-2263 DANIREAITTVKLE
+2263 DANIREAITTAKLE

-2409 PMGHYFLLTI
+2409 PMGHYFLLTV

-2432 MESIGGSDDDKE
+2432 MESVGGNDDDKE
-2444 GFAEKYAQ
+2444 GFAKKYAQ

-2526 AGFLGMPDVLIDGA
+2526 TGFLGMPDVLIDGA

>member
-1 MAKPIYPDAETI
+1 
-13 HRAANRAKATA
+13 
-24 VDGRFSDDFINA
+24 
-36 RTYDPYDPPESMKQV
+36 
-51 KNNTDTVT
+51 
-59 TMVDQSYLA
+59 
-68 PAMNDY
+68 
-74 NDDGGFAPAI
+74 
-84 GALKEFAKNFTGGDT
+84 
-99 QTVTEQSYL
+99 
-108 WAQDPDAPTANE
+108 
-120 SLNAIGK
+120 
-127 TIQPTLDAAVRSTM
+127 
-141 LYNNIQYNY
+141 
-150 DTEDKYIQARRMGT
+150 
-164 MFGKSP
+164 
-170 DYFLADR
+170 
-177 EAYVRAAQMLAG
+177 
-189 YDMDDRVAPDV
+189 
-200 DRNDPVAFGKY
+200 
-211 LNEHYPIL
+211 
-219 ASADAATFAVALE
+219 
-232 NAKDVKSV
+232 
-240 QGIGEALSI
+240 
-249 AKEMFFIQEESMD
+249 
-262 IARRHFKGEGGDYLT
+262 
-277 DTEQDRRVWLNHR
+277 
-290 LQELKDKIPNFFD
+290 
-303 SMGLNVLTNTAVQLG
+303 
-318 GMGLDMGVGAAAGAV
+318 
-333 AGAATFGVTKNM
+333 
-345 GAAKAVG
+345 
-352 SSVMKWGSAASM
+352 
-364 FYRQVGDK
+364 
-372 YLEYSAMQA
+372 
-381 NNGKPLYTP
+381 
-390 DEARVAAA
+390 
-398 IETGIET
+398 
-405 GIEFWNYDEIM
+405 
-416 GALSGG
+416 
-422 GRRAIMDIVKE
+422 
-433 NKGNRDAIMGGLKGV
+433 
-448 LKGQLKSWIPRM
+448 
-460 KEEVVE
+460 
-466 EGLQSAVGDTF
+466 
-477 HNTLLALRPSSREKA
+477 
-492 FTVGE
+492 
-497 IVGNAGT
+497 
-504 SMIEAA
+504 
-510 PSVIGM
+510 
-516 VAIGDAASNFGS
+516 
-528 VRKLAGIARLNSEL
+528 
-542 DMEQVSNAFTMS
+542 
-554 TLQALKEDIKGNQ
+554 
-567 LFRKD
+567 
-572 PELYKETVKEA
+572 
-583 VKDSG
+583 
-588 MEKVYVDTEM
+588 
-598 LLKEEGGEQLLN
+598 
-610 DLGKEAGY
+610 
-618 TADELQN
+618 
-625 IKDTNADLEVPTEVY
+625 
-640 CQVALPSNLA
+640 
-650 DKAIDL
+650 
-656 TTSDPRHNSPA
+656 
-667 RIKETTERIQRT
+667 
-679 IVELSERDDKQL
+679 
-691 TGVIDNIVDS
+691 
-701 HFKADDT
+701 
-708 EARALASEIIAANPT
+708 
-723 DVHKEI
+723 
-729 VRRRKELKAQWDAM
+729 
-743 IEPEIENIERANKNP
+743 
-758 SGGMLMPNDDPT
+758 
-770 ILNDYE
+770 
-776 KQIRVPYRTEQ
+776 
-787 WKKAF
+787 
-792 GKESLRKWQYVDLA
+792 
-806 YATLTNDTNM
+806 
-816 IPFDLPGSAV
+816 
-826 EWKLY
+826 
-831 ADKLTDEE
+831 
-839 MANIEAMHAE
+839 
-849 NKKKLDAI
+849 
-857 SDGIE
+857 
-862 LLNRVD
+862 
-868 DALQDVDMTETE
+868 
-880 ATRGMD
+880 
-886 KDTYAVYRS
+886 
-895 TYEVL
+895 
-900 MQGNK
+900 
-905 EVQKSARQSAII
+905 
-917 FARMCARLAHEMAEQ
+917 
-932 GALEGTPL
+932 
-940 QVARMLTIDPN
+940 MLTIDPN
-951 AKTAGEGHNQVAWH
+951 AKTAGEGHN
-965 GSPFDF
+965 
-971 DSFDLGKIGA
+971 
-981 GEGNQAHGWGLYFA
+981 
-995 ENRKISEAYK
+995 
-1005 DTFGWKG
+1005 
-1012 LAIDLD
+1012 
-1018 GKRYTQHEDGTFV
+1018 
-1031 ANNEAVAEGSP
+1031 
-1042 LDYALNQLIASKG
+1042 
-1055 NKDTAVKELRETVKR
+1055 
-1070 RTDSANEAVKKQNID
+1070 
-1085 FTQAADL
+1085 
-1092 LEKIN
+1092 
-1097 NVNVTRGGKMYEVNV
+1097 
-1112 PENDVLLDEQ
+1112 
-1122 SPLFKQPLRV
+1122 
-1132 LKGLSKL
+1132 
-1139 HYASAY
+1139 
-1145 TAGKLANVYDRA
+1145 
-1157 ISNDKQH
+1157 
-1164 GTSAGVETIK
+1164 
-1174 NYLSDVLNRFA
+1174 
-1185 SELPTDE
+1185 
-1192 TWEKLVKAL
+1192 
-1201 HGNEELAGDVVSLGM
+1201 
-1216 DPHSIGM
+1216 
-1223 SGKEVYDEISEEYK
+1223 
-1237 GAENAS
+1237 
-1243 RALNEAGVTGI
+1243 
-1254 TYSGRQDGRC
+1254 
-1264 FVVFDDK
+1264 
-1271 AVKIIDKYYQDVKTD
+1271 VKTD

-1365 AYLRSG
+1365 AYLRSS

-1443 ANVKKRWKQWATA
+1443 ANVKKRWKQWAAA
-1456 TREEAKAKVMQKA
+1456 TREEAKAKVMQKV

-1603 ERQKTGM
+1603 ERQRTGM

-1679 AAMVTEVGAIK
+1679 AAMATEVGTIK
-1690 EATLKTVE
+1690 KATLKTVE

-1750 AELLDDGG
+1750 AELLDEGG

-1983 REVREEADIFAR
+1983 REVCEEADIFAR

-2037 RTTGIPLKKDRTIK
+2037 RTTGIPLKKDRRIK

-2167 YKTLQNWAADIWAP
+2167 YKTLQNWSADIWAP
-2181 PKPDRDPLGMMMRSM
+2181 PKPDKDPLGMMMRSM

-2227 AGEFVHAM
+2227 AGEFIHAM
-2235 GDFWQAPRKSVD
+2235 GDFWQAPRKNID

-2253 PFMAERSEHL
+2253 PFMGERSEHL
-2263 DANIREAITTVKLE
+2263 DANIREAITTAKLE

-2291 FKLIGA
+2291 FKLISA

-2330 AAIAEGDRAVIKVI
+2330 SAIAEGDRAVIKVI

-2394 GRTTKLWWLKKEAII
+2394 GRNVKIWYLKKEAII
-2409 PMGHYFLLTI
+2409 PMAHYFLLTV

-2432 MESIGGSDDDKE
+2432 MESVGGGNDDKE
-2444 GFAEKYAQ
+2444 GVAEKYAQ
-2452 TVLEATTA
+2452 TVLESATA

-2514 QRSDLLRDTGKL
+2514 QHSELLRDTGKL

>member
-1 MAKPIYPDAETI
+1 MAKTIYPDAETI
-13 HRAANRAKATA
+13 RRAANRAKATA
-24 VDGRFSDDFINA
+24 VDGRFTDDFINA

-84 GALKEFAKNFTGGDT
+84 GPLKEFAKNFTDGDT
-99 QTVTEQSYL
+99 QTMTEQSYL
-108 WAQDPDAPTANE
+108 WTQDPDAPTANE
-120 SLNAIGK
+120 SLNTIGK
-127 TIQPTLDAAVRSTM
+127 AIQPTLDAAIRSTT

-189 YDMDDRVAPDV
+189 YDMDDRVAPDI

-303 SMGLNVLTNTAVQLG
+303 SMGLNVLTNTAVWLG

-466 EGLQSAVGDTF
+466 EGLQSAASDAF
-477 HNTLLALRPSSREKA
+477 HNALLALRPSSKEQS

-497 IVGNAGT
+497 IVGNAGGA
-504 SMIEAA
+504 MLEAA

-516 VAIGDAASNFGS
+516 VAIGDAVSNFGS

-691 TGVIDNIVDS
+691 AGVIDNIVDS

-708 EARALASEIIAANPT
+708 EARALASEIVAANPT

-839 MANIEAMHAE
+839 MANIEVMHAE

-951 AKTAGEGHNQVAWH
+951 AKTAGEGHNQVARH

-995 ENRKISEAYK
+995 KNKKISEAYK
-1005 DTFGWKG
+1005 SVFGYKG
-1012 LAIDLD
+1012 LSINIDD
-1018 GKRYTQHEDGTFV
+1018 KHYTQNEEGDFV
-1031 ANNEAVAEGSP
+1031 ENNKEVEYGSP
-1042 LDYALNQLIASKG
+1042 LSYALNQLIASEGDK
-1055 NKDTAVKELRETVKR
+1055 KAAIKELRDNAKR
-1070 RTDSANEAVKKQNID
+1070 RENSEIESAKTQSEAFLK
-1085 FTQAADL
+1085 AADL
-1092 LEKIN
+1092 LEKAK
-1097 NVNVTRGGKMYEVNV
+1097 NVNTLTGGKLYQVEV

-1122 SPLFKQPLRV
+1122 KPFSEQPEKVKRGIEQAFKSVDDNLKENFVKRV
-1132 LKGLSKL
+1132 LD
-1139 HYASAY
+1139 Y
-1145 TAGKLANVYDRA
+1145 
-1157 ISNDKQH
+1157 NDE
-1164 GTSAGVETIK
+1164 GDVLGK
-1174 NYLSDVLNRFA
+1174 NYVF
-1185 SELPTDE
+1185 
-1192 TWEKLVKAL
+1192 
-1201 HGNEELAGDVVSLGM
+1201 
-1216 DPHSIGM
+1216 
-1223 SGKEVYDEISEEYK
+1223 YEYK
-1237 GAENAS
+1237 AEHQNEDGTVNYADFFKELDKKDYDVDGQAIYDGFSSVGANFVNGFNDENAS
-1243 RALNEAGVTGI
+1243 KLLNKYGIKGI
-1254 TYSGRQDGRC
+1254 TYEGREDSRC

-1456 TREEAKAKVMQKA
+1456 TREEAKAKVMQKV

-1480 RNEIVKGFTDAT
+1480 RNEIVKGFADAT

-1588 IAATAIEAV
+1588 IAATAVEAV

-1714 PIQARY
+1714 PVQARY
-1720 WYEHIAFVL
+1720 WYEHMAFVL

-1773 LSAAQGKVGID
+1773 LSAAQGNVGLD

-1799 SLYKMSARR
+1799 SLYKMSTRR
-1808 ENLYVVNDGA
+1808 ENLYIVNDGA

-2235 GDFWQAPRKSVD
+2235 GDFWQAPRKNLD

-2263 DANIREAITTVKLE
+2263 DANIREAITTAKLE
-2277 PGPAKMMDTIQKNG
+2277 PGPAKMRGTIQKNG

-2315 NEKLQEGVAVEKAQE
+2315 NEKLQEGIAVEKAQE

-2432 MESIGGSDDDKE
+2432 MESVGGSDDDKE
-2444 GFAEKYAQ
+2444 GFAKKYAQ

-2526 AGFLGMPDVLIDGA
+2526 IGFLGMPDVLIDGA

>member
-1 MAKPIYPDAETI
+1 MAKTIYPDAETI
-13 HRAANRAKATA
+13 RRAANRAKATA
-24 VDGRFSDDFINA
+24 VDGRFTDDFINA

-51 KNNTDTVT
+51 ENNTDTVA

-84 GALKEFAKNFTGGDT
+84 GALKEFAKNFTGGDP
-99 QTVTEQSYL
+99 QTMTEQSYL

-127 TIQPTLDAAVRSTM
+127 AIQPTLDAAVRSTM

-290 LQELKDKIPNFFD
+290 MQELKDKIPNFFD

-381 NNGKPLYTP
+381 SNGKPLYTP

-466 EGLQSAVGDTF
+466 EGLQSAASDAF
-477 HNTLLALRPSSREKA
+477 HNALLALRPSSKERS

-497 IVGNAGT
+497 IVGNAGGA
-504 SMIEAA
+504 MLEAA

-516 VAIGDAASNFGS
+516 VAIGDAASNFVS

-542 DMEQVSNAFTMS
+542 DMEQVSNAFTFS
-554 TLQALKEDIKGNQ
+554 TLNALKEDIKTNN
-567 LFRKD
+567 LFKKD

-691 TGVIDNIVDS
+691 AGVIDNIVDS

-729 VRRRKELKAQWDAM
+729 VRRRKELKSQWDAM

-849 NKKKLDAI
+849 NKKKLDTI

-917 FARMCARLAHEMAEQ
+917 FARMCARLAHEMTEQ

-981 GEGNQAHGWGLYFA
+981 GEGNQAHGWGLYYA

-1097 NVNVTRGGKMYEVNV
+1097 NVNVTRGGKLYEVNV

-1145 TAGKLANVYDRA
+1145 TAGKLANVYNRA

-1315 WYLITMEKLAKNKKA
+1315 WYLINMEKLAQGKNA

-1382 ARFKQWLSKIYSDFK
+1382 TRFKQWLSKIYSDFK

-1456 TREEAKAKVMQKA
+1456 TREEAKAKVMQKV

-1574 SKYQEMLHELEYQA
+1574 SKYQERLHELEYQA

-1603 ERQKTGM
+1603 ERQKTGI

-1773 LSAAQGKVGID
+1773 LSAAQGNVGID

-1808 ENLYVVNDGA
+1808 ENLYVVNDRA

-1834 PELKKTPVDR
+1834 PELKKIPVDR

-2235 GDFWQAPRKSVD
+2235 GDFWQAPRKNLD

-2263 DANIREAITTVKLE
+2263 DANIREAITTAKLE

-2409 PMGHYFLLTI
+2409 PMGHYFLLTV

-2432 MESIGGSDDDKE
+2432 MESVGGNDDDKE
-2444 GFAEKYAQ
+2444 GFAKKYAQ

-2526 AGFLGMPDVLIDGA
+2526 TGFLGMPDVLIDGA

>member
-1 MAKPIYPDAETI
+1 MAKTIYPDAETI
-13 HRAANRAKATA
+13 RRAANRAKATA
-24 VDGRFSDDFINA
+24 VDGRFTDDFINA

-84 GALKEFAKNFTGGDT
+84 GPLKEFAKNFTDGDT
-99 QTVTEQSYL
+99 QTMTEQSYL
-108 WAQDPDAPTANE
+108 WTQDPDAPTANE
-120 SLNAIGK
+120 SLNTIGK
-127 TIQPTLDAAVRSTM
+127 AIQPTLDAAIRSTT

-189 YDMDDRVAPDV
+189 YDMDDRVAPDI

-466 EGLQSAVGDTF
+466 EGLQSAASDAF
-477 HNTLLALRPSSREKA
+477 HNALLALRPSSKEQS

-497 IVGNAGT
+497 IVGNAGGA
-504 SMIEAA
+504 MLEAA

-691 TGVIDNIVDS
+691 AGVIDNIVDS

-708 EARALASEIIAANPT
+708 EARALASEIVAANPT

-839 MANIEAMHAE
+839 MANIEVMHAE

-868 DALQDVDMTETE
+868 DALQDVDMAETE

-995 ENRKISEAYK
+995 KNKKISEAYK
-1005 DTFGWKG
+1005 SVFGYKG
-1012 LAIDLD
+1012 LSINIDD
-1018 GKRYTQHEDGTFV
+1018 KHYTQNEEGDFV
-1031 ANNEAVAEGSP
+1031 ENNKEVEYGSP
-1042 LDYALNQLIASKG
+1042 LSYALNQLIASEGDK
-1055 NKDTAVKELRETVKR
+1055 KAAIKELRDNAKR
-1070 RTDSANEAVKKQNID
+1070 RENSEIESAKTQSEAFLK
-1085 FTQAADL
+1085 AADL
-1092 LEKIN
+1092 LEKAK
-1097 NVNVTRGGKMYEVNV
+1097 NVNTLTGGKLYQVEV

-1122 SPLFKQPLRV
+1122 KPFSEQPEKVKRGIEQAFKSVDDNLKENFVKRV
-1132 LKGLSKL
+1132 LD
-1139 HYASAY
+1139 Y
-1145 TAGKLANVYDRA
+1145 
-1157 ISNDKQH
+1157 NDE
-1164 GTSAGVETIK
+1164 GDVLGK
-1174 NYLSDVLNRFA
+1174 NYVF
-1185 SELPTDE
+1185 
-1192 TWEKLVKAL
+1192 
-1201 HGNEELAGDVVSLGM
+1201 
-1216 DPHSIGM
+1216 
-1223 SGKEVYDEISEEYK
+1223 YEYK
-1237 GAENAS
+1237 AEHQNEDGTVNYADFFKELDKKDYDVDGQAIYDGFSSVGANFVNGFNDENAS
-1243 RALNEAGVTGI
+1243 KLLNKYGIKGI
-1254 TYSGRQDGRC
+1254 TYEGREDSRC

-1456 TREEAKAKVMQKA
+1456 TREEAKAKVMQKV

-1480 RNEIVKGFTDAT
+1480 RNEIVKGFADAT

-1588 IAATAIEAV
+1588 IAATAVEAV

-1714 PIQARY
+1714 PVQARY
-1720 WYEHIAFVL
+1720 WYEHMAFVL

-1773 LSAAQGKVGID
+1773 LSAAQGNVGLD

-1799 SLYKMSARR
+1799 SLYKMSTRR
-1808 ENLYVVNDGA
+1808 ENLYIVNDGA

-2235 GDFWQAPRKSVD
+2235 GDFWQAPRKNLD

-2263 DANIREAITTVKLE
+2263 DANIREAITTAKLE
-2277 PGPAKMMDTIQKNG
+2277 PGPAKMRDTIQKNG

-2383 YAAKNA
+2383 YAAKSA

-2432 MESIGGSDDDKE
+2432 MESVGGSDDDKE
-2444 GFAEKYAQ
+2444 GFAKKYAQ

-2487 RATSAFDLLNRLV
+2487 RATSAFDLLNRFV

>member
-1 MAKPIYPDAETI
+1 MAKTIYPDAETI

-51 KNNTDTVT
+51 KNNTDTGT

-127 TIQPTLDAAVRSTM
+127 AIQPTLDAAVRSTM

-262 IARRHFKGEGGDYLT
+262 IARRHFKGEGGNYLT

-290 LQELKDKIPNFFD
+290 MQKLKDKIPNFFD

-333 AGAATFGVTKNM
+333 AGAAMFGVTKNM

-381 NNGKPLYTP
+381 TNGKPLYTP

-466 EGLQSAVGDTF
+466 EGLQSAASDAF
-477 HNTLLALRPSSREKA
+477 HNALLALRPSSKERA

-497 IVGNAGT
+497 IVGNAGGA
-504 SMIEAA
+504 MLEAA

-656 TTSDPRHNSPA
+656 TTSDPRQNSPA

-691 TGVIDNIVDS
+691 AGVIDNIVDS

-895 TYEVL
+895 TYEAL

-951 AKTAGEGHNQVAWH
+951 AKTAGEGHN
-965 GSPFDF
+965 
-971 DSFDLGKIGA
+971 
-981 GEGNQAHGWGLYFA
+981 
-995 ENRKISEAYK
+995 
-1005 DTFGWKG
+1005 
-1012 LAIDLD
+1012 
-1018 GKRYTQHEDGTFV
+1018 
-1031 ANNEAVAEGSP
+1031 
-1042 LDYALNQLIASKG
+1042 
-1055 NKDTAVKELRETVKR
+1055 
-1070 RTDSANEAVKKQNID
+1070 
-1085 FTQAADL
+1085 
-1092 LEKIN
+1092 
-1097 NVNVTRGGKMYEVNV
+1097 
-1112 PENDVLLDEQ
+1112 
-1122 SPLFKQPLRV
+1122 
-1132 LKGLSKL
+1132 
-1139 HYASAY
+1139 
-1145 TAGKLANVYDRA
+1145 
-1157 ISNDKQH
+1157 
-1164 GTSAGVETIK
+1164 
-1174 NYLSDVLNRFA
+1174 
-1185 SELPTDE
+1185 
-1192 TWEKLVKAL
+1192 
-1201 HGNEELAGDVVSLGM
+1201 
-1216 DPHSIGM
+1216 
-1223 SGKEVYDEISEEYK
+1223 
-1237 GAENAS
+1237 
-1243 RALNEAGVTGI
+1243 
-1254 TYSGRQDGRC
+1254 
-1264 FVVFDDK
+1264 
-1271 AVKIIDKYYQDVKTD
+1271 VKTD

-1365 AYLRSG
+1365 AYLRSS

-1443 ANVKKRWKQWATA
+1443 ANVKKRWKQWAAA
-1456 TREEAKAKVMQKA
+1456 TREEAKAKVMQKV

-1603 ERQKTGM
+1603 ERQRTGM

-1679 AAMVTEVGAIK
+1679 AAMATEVGTIK

-1964 SYMRI
+1964 SYRRI

-2235 GDFWQAPRKSVD
+2235 GDFWQAPRKNLD

-2263 DANIREAITTVKLE
+2263 DANIREAITTAKLE
-2277 PGPAKMMDTIQKNG
+2277 PGPAKMMNTIQKNG

-2315 NEKLQEGVAVEKAQE
+2315 NEKLQEGVTVEKAQE

-2432 MESIGGSDDDKE
+2432 MESVGGSDDDKE
-2444 GFAEKYAQ
+2444 GFAKKYAQ

-2526 AGFLGMPDVLIDGA
+2526 TGFLGMPDVLIDGA

>member
-1 MAKPIYPDAETI
+1 MAKTIYPDAETI
-13 HRAANRAKATA
+13 RRAANRAKATA
-24 VDGRFSDDFINA
+24 VDNRFSDDFINA

-51 KNNTDTVT
+51 ENNTDTVT

-127 TIQPTLDAAVRSTM
+127 AIQPTLDAAVRSTT

-211 LNEHYPIL
+211 LNEHYPVL
-219 ASADAATFAVALE
+219 ANADAATFAVALE
-232 NAKDVKSV
+232 NAKDVKSI

-262 IARRHFKGEGGDYLT
+262 IARRHFKGEGGNYLT

-290 LQELKDKIPNFFD
+290 MQELKDKIPNFFD

-381 NNGKPLYTP
+381 SNGKPLYTP

-466 EGLQSAVGDTF
+466 EGLQSAASDAF
-477 HNTLLALRPSSREKA
+477 HNALLALRPSSKERA

-497 IVGNAGT
+497 IVGNAGGA
-504 SMIEAA
+504 MLEAA

-516 VAIGDAASNFGS
+516 VAIGDAASNFVS

-583 VKDSG
+583 MKDSG

-640 CQVALPSNLA
+640 CQVALPSSLA
-650 DKAIDL
+650 DKANNY

-691 TGVIDNIVDS
+691 AGVIDNIVDS

-729 VRRRKELKAQWDAM
+729 VRRRKELKTQWDAM

-839 MANIEAMHAE
+839 ITNIEAMHAE

-981 GEGNQAHGWGLYFA
+981 GEGNQAHGWGLYYA
-995 ENRKISEAYK
+995 KNKKISEAYK
-1005 DTFGWKG
+1005 SVFGYKG
-1012 LAIDLD
+1012 LSINIDD
-1018 GKRYTQHEDGTFV
+1018 KHYTQNEEGDFV
-1031 ANNEAVAEGSP
+1031 ENNKEVEYGSP
-1042 LDYALNQLIASKG
+1042 LSYALNQLIASEGDK
-1055 NKDTAVKELRETVKR
+1055 KAAIKELRDNAKR
-1070 RTDSANEAVKKQNID
+1070 RENSEIESAKTQSEAFLK
-1085 FTQAADL
+1085 AADL
-1092 LEKIN
+1092 LEKAK
-1097 NVNVTRGGKMYEVNV
+1097 NVNTLTGGKLYQVEV

-1122 SPLFKQPLRV
+1122 KPFSEQPEKVKRGIEQAFKSVDDNLKENFVKRV
-1132 LKGLSKL
+1132 LDYKDEGDVL
-1139 HYASAY
+1139 
-1145 TAGKLANVYDRA
+1145 G
-1157 ISNDKQH
+1157 
-1164 GTSAGVETIK
+1164 K
-1174 NYLSDVLNRFA
+1174 NYVFD
-1185 SELPTDE
+1185 
-1192 TWEKLVKAL
+1192 
-1201 HGNEELAGDVVSLGM
+1201 
-1216 DPHSIGM
+1216 
-1223 SGKEVYDEISEEYK
+1223 EYK
-1237 GAENAS
+1237 AEHQNEDGTVNYADFFKELDKKDYGVDGQAIYDGFSSVGANFVNGFNDENAS
-1243 RALNEAGVTGI
+1243 KLLNKYGIKGI
-1254 TYSGRQDGRC
+1254 TYEGRKDGRC

-1351 IQKEGHEKFARGFE
+1351 IRKEGHEKFARGFE

-1443 ANVKKRWKQWATA
+1443 ANVKKLWKQWATA
-1456 TREEAKAKVMQKA
+1456 TREEAKAKVMQKV

-1492 REDLA
+1492 RKDLA

-1554 YADRMDPKA
+1554 YADRIDPKA
-1563 IEEMASEAIKK
+1563 IEEMANEAIKK

-1624 REAARNALAGLPLR
+1624 REAARNALEGLPLR

-1714 PIQARY
+1714 PVQARY

-1866 GTLVTPATIMQR
+1866 GTLVTPATILQR

-1925 SYTSGEFSDVRNK
+1925 SYTSGEFSDMRNK
-1938 RAYKFGERLVTKE
+1938 RVYKFGERLVTKE

-2005 ALAQLDRKDL
+2005 ALAQLYRKDL

-2129 GGEMLHYVAFRE
+2129 GGGMLHYVAFRE

-2235 GDFWQAPRKSVD
+2235 GDFWQAPRKNLD

-2263 DANIREAITTVKLE
+2263 DANIREAITTAKLE
-2277 PGPAKMMDTIQKNG
+2277 LGPKKFMDTIQKNG

-2315 NEKLQEGVAVEKAQE
+2315 NENLQRGVSVEDAQK

-2432 MESIGGSDDDKE
+2432 MESVGGSDDDKE
-2444 GFAEKYAQ
+2444 GFAKKYAQ

-2526 AGFLGMPDVLIDGA
+2526 TGFLGMPDVLIDGA
-2540 SVALQYFESKESER
+2540 SVALQYFDSKESER

-2560 RAIILDRKMPK
+2560 RAIILDRKMQK

>member
-1 MAKPIYPDAETI
+1 MAKTIYPDAGTI

-24 VDGRFSDDFINA
+24 VDGRFTDDFINA

-68 PAMNDY
+68 PAINDY

-84 GALKEFAKNFTGGDT
+84 GALKEFAKKFTGGDT

-127 TIQPTLDAAVRSTM
+127 AIQPTLDAAVRSTM

-189 YDMDDRVAPDV
+189 YDMDDRVAPDI

-510 PSVIGM
+510 PSVLGM
-516 VAIGDAASNFGS
+516 VAIGDVASNFVS
-528 VRKLAGIARLNSEL
+528 VRKLAGIARLNSDL
-542 DMEQVSNAFTMS
+542 NMEKVSNAFTFS
-554 TLQALKEDIKGNQ
+554 TLNALKEDIKTNN
-567 LFRKD
+567 LFKKD
-572 PELYKETVKEA
+572 PELYKETVREA
-583 VKDSG
+583 LKDTG
-588 MEKVYVDTEM
+588 MEKVYVDTEL
-598 LLKEEGGEQLLN
+598 LLKEDGGKQLLEE
-610 DLGKEAGY
+610 LGKEAGY
-618 TADELQN
+618 TPDDIQAITDA
-625 IKDTNADLEVPTEVY
+625 KADLEVPTEVY
-640 CQVALPSNLA
+640 CQVALPSSLA
-650 DKAIDL
+650 DKANNY

-679 IVELSERDDKQL
+679 IEELAERDDKQL
-691 TGVIDNIVDS
+691 AGVIDNIVDS

-995 ENRKISEAYK
+995 KNKKISEAYK
-1005 DTFGWKG
+1005 SVFGYKG
-1012 LAIDLD
+1012 LSINIDD
-1018 GKRYTQHEDGTFV
+1018 KHYTQNEEGDFV
-1031 ANNEAVAEGSP
+1031 ENNKEVEYGSP
-1042 LDYALNQLIASKG
+1042 LSYALNQLIASEGDK
-1055 NKDTAVKELRETVKR
+1055 KAAIKELRDNAKR
-1070 RTDSANEAVKKQNID
+1070 RENSEIESAKTQSEAFLK
-1085 FTQAADL
+1085 AADL
-1092 LEKIN
+1092 LEKAK
-1097 NVNVTRGGKMYEVNV
+1097 NVNTLTGGKLYQVEV

-1122 SPLFKQPLRV
+1122 KPFSEQPEKVKRGIEQAFKSVDDNLKENFVKRV
-1132 LKGLSKL
+1132 LD
-1139 HYASAY
+1139 Y
-1145 TAGKLANVYDRA
+1145 
-1157 ISNDKQH
+1157 NDE
-1164 GTSAGVETIK
+1164 GDVLGK
-1174 NYLSDVLNRFA
+1174 NYVF
-1185 SELPTDE
+1185 
-1192 TWEKLVKAL
+1192 
-1201 HGNEELAGDVVSLGM
+1201 
-1216 DPHSIGM
+1216 
-1223 SGKEVYDEISEEYK
+1223 YEYK
-1237 GAENAS
+1237 AEHQNEDGTVNYADFFKELDKKDYDVDGQAIYDGFSSVGANFVNGFNDENAS
-1243 RALNEAGVTGI
+1243 KLLNKYGIKGI
-1254 TYSGRQDGRC
+1254 TYEGREDGRC
-1264 FVVFDDK
+1264 FVVFNDK

-1456 TREEAKAKVMQKA
+1456 TREEAKAKVMQKV

-1524 PDEYEAAVKE
+1524 PDEYETAVKE

-1925 SYTSGEFSDVRNK
+1925 SYTSREFSDMRNK
-1938 RAYKFGERLVTKE
+1938 RVYKFGERLVTKE

-2051 VKVTTRDGSQYELK
+2051 VKVMTRDGSQYELK

-2235 GDFWQAPRKSVD
+2235 GDFWQAPRKNLD

-2263 DANIREAITTVKLE
+2263 DANIREAITTAKLE

-2315 NEKLQEGVAVEKAQE
+2315 NEKLQEGIAVEKAQE

-2394 GRTTKLWWLKKEAII
+2394 GRTAKLWWLKKEAII

-2526 AGFLGMPDVLIDGA
+2526 IGFLGMPDVLIDGA

>member
-1 MAKPIYPDAETI
+1 MAKTIYPDAGTI

-24 VDGRFSDDFINA
+24 VDGRFTDDFINA

-84 GALKEFAKNFTGGDT
+84 GALKEFAKKFTGGDT

-127 TIQPTLDAAVRSTM
+127 AIQPTLDAAVRSTM

-189 YDMDDRVAPDV
+189 YDMDDRVAPDI

-510 PSVIGM
+510 PSVLGM
-516 VAIGDAASNFGS
+516 VAIGDVASNFVS
-528 VRKLAGIARLNSEL
+528 VRKLAGIARLNSDL
-542 DMEQVSNAFTMS
+542 NMEKVSNAFTFS
-554 TLQALKEDIKGNQ
+554 TLNALKEDIKTNN
-567 LFRKD
+567 LFKKD
-572 PELYKETVKEA
+572 PELYKETVREA
-583 VKDSG
+583 LKDTG
-588 MEKVYVDTEM
+588 MEKVYVDTEL
-598 LLKEEGGEQLLN
+598 LLKEDGGKQLLEE
-610 DLGKEAGY
+610 LGKEAGY
-618 TADELQN
+618 TPDDIQAITDA
-625 IKDTNADLEVPTEVY
+625 KADLEVPTEVY
-640 CQVALPSNLA
+640 CQVALPSSLA
-650 DKAIDL
+650 DKANNY

-679 IVELSERDDKQL
+679 IEELAERDDKQL
-691 TGVIDNIVDS
+691 AGVIDNIVDS

-995 ENRKISEAYK
+995 KNKKISEAYK
-1005 DTFGWKG
+1005 SVFGYKG
-1012 LAIDLD
+1012 LSINIDD
-1018 GKRYTQHEDGTFV
+1018 KHYTQNEEGDFV
-1031 ANNEAVAEGSP
+1031 ENNKEVEYGSP
-1042 LDYALNQLIASKG
+1042 LSYALNQLIASEGDK
-1055 NKDTAVKELRETVKR
+1055 KAAIKELRDNAKR
-1070 RTDSANEAVKKQNID
+1070 RENSEIESAKTQSEAFLK
-1085 FTQAADL
+1085 AADL
-1092 LEKIN
+1092 LEKAK
-1097 NVNVTRGGKMYEVNV
+1097 NVNTLTGGKLYQVEV

-1122 SPLFKQPLRV
+1122 KPFSEQPEKVKRGIEQAFKSVDDNLKENFVKRV
-1132 LKGLSKL
+1132 LD
-1139 HYASAY
+1139 Y
-1145 TAGKLANVYDRA
+1145 
-1157 ISNDKQH
+1157 NDE
-1164 GTSAGVETIK
+1164 GDVLGK
-1174 NYLSDVLNRFA
+1174 NYVF
-1185 SELPTDE
+1185 
-1192 TWEKLVKAL
+1192 
-1201 HGNEELAGDVVSLGM
+1201 
-1216 DPHSIGM
+1216 
-1223 SGKEVYDEISEEYK
+1223 YEYK
-1237 GAENAS
+1237 AEHQNEDGTVNYADFFKELDKKDYDVDGQAIYDGFSSVGANFVNGFNDENAS
-1243 RALNEAGVTGI
+1243 KLLNKYGIKGI
-1254 TYSGRQDGRC
+1254 TYEGREDGRC
-1264 FVVFDDK
+1264 FVVFNDK

-1456 TREEAKAKVMQKA
+1456 TREEAKAKVMQKV

-1524 PDEYEAAVKE
+1524 PDEYETAVKE

-1925 SYTSGEFSDVRNK
+1925 SYTSRKFSDMRNK
-1938 RAYKFGERLVTKE
+1938 RVYKFGERLVTKE

-2051 VKVTTRDGSQYELK
+2051 VKVMTRDGSQYELK

-2235 GDFWQAPRKSVD
+2235 GDFWQAPRKNLD

-2263 DANIREAITTVKLE
+2263 DANIREAITTAKLE

-2315 NEKLQEGVAVEKAQE
+2315 NEKLQEGIAVEKAQE

-2394 GRTTKLWWLKKEAII
+2394 GRTAKLWWLKKEAII

-2526 AGFLGMPDVLIDGA
+2526 IGFLGMPDVLIDGA

>member
-1 MAKPIYPDAETI
+1 MAKTIYPDAETI
-13 HRAANRAKATA
+13 RRAANRAKATA
-24 VDGRFSDDFINA
+24 VDGRFTDDFINA

-84 GALKEFAKNFTGGDT
+84 GPLKEFAKNFTDGDT
-99 QTVTEQSYL
+99 QTMTEQSYL
-108 WAQDPDAPTANE
+108 WTQDPDAPTANE
-120 SLNAIGK
+120 SLNTIGK
-127 TIQPTLDAAVRSTM
+127 AIQPTLDAAIRSTT

-189 YDMDDRVAPDV
+189 YDMDDRVAPDI

-381 NNGKPLYTP
+381 SNGKPLYTP
-390 DEARVAAA
+390 DEARVAAT

-466 EGLQSAVGDTF
+466 EGLQSAASDAF
-477 HNTLLALRPSSREKA
+477 HNALLALRPSSKERA

-497 IVGNAGT
+497 IVGNAGGA
-504 SMIEAA
+504 MLEAA
-510 PSVIGM
+510 PSVMGM

-542 DMEQVSNAFTMS
+542 DMEQVSNAFTFS
-554 TLQALKEDIKGNQ
+554 TLNALKEDIKTNN
-567 LFRKD
+567 LFKKD

-691 TGVIDNIVDS
+691 AGVIDNIVDS

-708 EARALASEIIAANPT
+708 EARALASEIVAANPT

-839 MANIEAMHAE
+839 MANIEVMHAE

-995 ENRKISEAYK
+995 KNKKISEAYK
-1005 DTFGWKG
+1005 SVFGYKG
-1012 LAIDLD
+1012 LSINIDD
-1018 GKRYTQHEDGTFV
+1018 KHYTQNEEGDFV
-1031 ANNEAVAEGSP
+1031 ENNKKVEYGSP
-1042 LDYALNQLIASKG
+1042 LSYALNQLIASEGDK
-1055 NKDTAVKELRETVKR
+1055 KAAIKELRDNAKR
-1070 RTDSANEAVKKQNID
+1070 RESSEIESAKTQSEAFLK
-1085 FTQAADL
+1085 AADL
-1092 LEKIN
+1092 LEKAK
-1097 NVNVTRGGKMYEVNV
+1097 NVNTLTGGKLYQVEV

-1122 SPLFKQPLRV
+1122 KPFSEQPEKVKRGIEQAFKSVDDNLKENFVKRV
-1132 LKGLSKL
+1132 LD
-1139 HYASAY
+1139 Y
-1145 TAGKLANVYDRA
+1145 
-1157 ISNDKQH
+1157 NDE
-1164 GTSAGVETIK
+1164 GDVLGK
-1174 NYLSDVLNRFA
+1174 NYVF
-1185 SELPTDE
+1185 
-1192 TWEKLVKAL
+1192 
-1201 HGNEELAGDVVSLGM
+1201 
-1216 DPHSIGM
+1216 
-1223 SGKEVYDEISEEYK
+1223 YEYK
-1237 GAENAS
+1237 AEHQNEDGTVNYADFFKELDKKDYDVDGQAIYDGFSSVGANFVNGFNDENAS
-1243 RALNEAGVTGI
+1243 KLLNKYGIKGI
-1254 TYSGRQDGRC
+1254 TYEGREDSRC

-1456 TREEAKAKVMQKA
+1456 TREEAKAKVMQKV
-1469 MADIAEKDATD
+1469 MADIAEEDATD
-1480 RNEIVKGFTDAT
+1480 RNEIVKGFADAT

-1773 LSAAQGKVGID
+1773 LSAAQGNVGLD

-2235 GDFWQAPRKSVD
+2235 GDFWQAPRKNLD

-2263 DANIREAITTVKLE
+2263 DANIREAITTAKLE
-2277 PGPAKMMDTIQKNG
+2277 PGPAKMRDTIQKNG

-2315 NEKLQEGVAVEKAQE
+2315 NEKLQEGIAVEKAQE
-2330 AAIAEGDRAVIKVI
+2330 AAIAESDRAVIKVI

-2432 MESIGGSDDDKE
+2432 MESVGGSDDDKE
-2444 GFAEKYAQ
+2444 GFAKKYAQ

-2526 AGFLGMPDVLIDGA
+2526 IGFLGMPDVLIDGA

>member
-1456 TREEAKAKVMQKA
+1456 TREEAKAKVMQKV

-2104 GFTKARADRVTG
+2104 EFTKARADRVTG

>member
-1 MAKPIYPDAETI
+1 MAKTIYPDAGTI

-24 VDGRFSDDFINA
+24 VDGRFTDDFINA

-51 KNNTDTVT
+51 KNNTDTVA

-127 TIQPTLDAAVRSTM
+127 AIQPTLDAAVRSTM

-189 YDMDDRVAPDV
+189 YDMDDRVAPDI

-510 PSVIGM
+510 PSVLGM
-516 VAIGDAASNFGS
+516 VAIGDVASNFVS
-528 VRKLAGIARLNSEL
+528 VRKLAGIARLNSDL
-542 DMEQVSNAFTMS
+542 NMEKVSNAFTFS
-554 TLQALKEDIKGNQ
+554 TLNALKEDIKTNN
-567 LFRKD
+567 LFKKD

-640 CQVALPSNLA
+640 CQVTLPSNLA

-691 TGVIDNIVDS
+691 AGVIDNIVDS

-932 GALEGTPL
+932 GALGGTSL

-995 ENRKISEAYK
+995 KNKKISEAYK
-1005 DTFGWKG
+1005 SVFGYKG
-1012 LAIDLD
+1012 LSINIDD
-1018 GKRYTQHEDGTFV
+1018 KHYTQNEEGDFV
-1031 ANNEAVAEGSP
+1031 ENNKEVEYGSP
-1042 LDYALNQLIASKG
+1042 LSYALNQLIASEGDK
-1055 NKDTAVKELRETVKR
+1055 KAAIKELRDNAKR
-1070 RTDSANEAVKKQNID
+1070 RENSEIESAKTQSEAFLK
-1085 FTQAADL
+1085 AADL
-1092 LEKIN
+1092 LEKAK
-1097 NVNVTRGGKMYEVNV
+1097 NVNTLTGGKLYQVEV

-1122 SPLFKQPLRV
+1122 KPFSEQPEKVKRGIEQAFKSVDDNLKENFVKRV
-1132 LKGLSKL
+1132 LD
-1139 HYASAY
+1139 Y
-1145 TAGKLANVYDRA
+1145 
-1157 ISNDKQH
+1157 NDE
-1164 GTSAGVETIK
+1164 GDVLGK
-1174 NYLSDVLNRFA
+1174 NYVF
-1185 SELPTDE
+1185 
-1192 TWEKLVKAL
+1192 
-1201 HGNEELAGDVVSLGM
+1201 
-1216 DPHSIGM
+1216 
-1223 SGKEVYDEISEEYK
+1223 YEYK
-1237 GAENAS
+1237 AEHQNEDGTVNYADFFKELDKKDYDVDGQAIYDGFSSVGANFVNGFNDENAS
-1243 RALNEAGVTGI
+1243 KLLNKYGIKGI
-1254 TYSGRQDGRC
+1254 TYEGREDGRC
-1264 FVVFDDK
+1264 FVVFNDK

-1456 TREEAKAKVMQKA
+1456 TREEAKAKVMQKV

-1542 LATEVEKFKKDL
+1542 LATEVAKFKKDL

-1889 KTGRATKWL
+1889 KAGRATKWL

-1925 SYTSGEFSDVRNK
+1925 SYTSREFSDMRNK
-1938 RAYKFGERLVTKE
+1938 RVYKFGERLVTKE

-2129 GGEMLHYVAFRE
+2129 GGG
-2141 TALDVSRI
+2141 
-2149 INNKK
+2149 N
-2154 FAATVKDLMGMQA
+2154 
-2167 YKTLQNWAADIWAP
+2167 AP
-2181 PKPDRDPLGMMMRSM
+2181 LC
-2196 RTRTTTAILAYRV
+2196 
-2209 STMLLN
+2209 
-2215 FTNIPVAMTYMG
+2215 
-2227 AGEFVHAM
+2227 
-2235 GDFWQAPRKSVD
+2235 
-2247 LVNGMS
+2247 
-2253 PFMAERSEHL
+2253 
-2263 DANIREAITTVKLE
+2263 
-2277 PGPAKMMDTIQKNG
+2277 
-2291 FKLIGA
+2291 
-2297 TDNMFAYPLWL
+2297 
-2308 AAYKRVL
+2308 
-2315 NEKLQEGVAVEKAQE
+2315 GV
-2330 AAIAEGDRAVIKVI
+2330 
-2344 GSGDIKDLSPAQK
+2344 
-2357 GGEMAKALTMFYT
+2357 
-2370 FQNALYNLMANKY
+2370 
-2383 YAAKNA
+2383 
-2389 ALKKY
+2389 
-2394 GRTTKLWWLKKEAII
+2394 
-2409 PMGHYFLLTI
+2409 
-2419 MGGAM
+2419 
-2424 VDTAIRTA
+2424 
-2432 MESIGGSDDDKE
+2432 
-2444 GFAEKYAQ
+2444 
-2452 TVLEATTA
+2452 
-2460 TVPVVRDLS
+2460 
-2469 RAFISMVL
+2469 
-2477 DPKAKYKQNV
+2477 
-2487 RATSAFDLLNRLV
+2487 
-2500 KGVSTG
+2500 
-2506 VDWWQGNK
+2506 
-2514 QRSDLLRDTGKL
+2514 
-2526 AGFLGMPDVLIDGA
+2526 
-2540 SVALQYFESKESER
+2540 
-2554 DVGELI
+2554 
-2560 RAIILDRKMPK
+2560 
-2571 PKKEPK
+2571 
-2577 DPFKAQRQKMRQKIR
+2577 
-2592 KNQ
+2592 

>member
-1 MAKPIYPDAETI
+1 MAKTIYPDAETI
-13 HRAANRAKATA
+13 RKAANRAKATS
-24 VDGRFSDDFINA
+24 VDGRFTDDFINA

-68 PAMNDY
+68 PAMNDS

-127 TIQPTLDAAVRSTM
+127 AIQPTLDAAVRSTT

-290 LQELKDKIPNFFD
+290 MQELKDKIPNFFD

-352 SSVMKWGSAASM
+352 SSVMKWGSVASM

-381 NNGKPLYTP
+381 SDGKPLYTP

-466 EGLQSAVGDTF
+466 EGLQSAASDAF
-477 HNTLLALRPSSREKA
+477 HNALLALRPSSKERA

-497 IVGNAGT
+497 IVGNAGGA
-504 SMIEAA
+504 MLEAA
-510 PSVIGM
+510 PSVMGM
-516 VAIGDAASNFGS
+516 VAIGDAASNFVS

-691 TGVIDNIVDS
+691 AGVIDNIVDS

-839 MANIEAMHAE
+839 IANIEAMHAE

-932 GALEGTPL
+932 GALKGTPL

-951 AKTAGEGHNQVAWH
+951 TKTAGEGHNQVAWH

-981 GEGNQAHGWGLYFA
+981 GEGNQAHGWGLYYA
-995 ENRKISEAYK
+995 KNKKISEAYK
-1005 DTFGWKG
+1005 SVFGYKG
-1012 LAIDLD
+1012 LSINIDD
-1018 GKRYTQHEDGTFV
+1018 KHYTQNEEGDFV
-1031 ANNEAVAEGSP
+1031 ENNKEVEYGSP
-1042 LDYALNQLIASKG
+1042 LSYALNQLIASEGDK
-1055 NKDTAVKELRETVKR
+1055 NAAIKELRDNAKR
-1070 RTDSANEAVKKQNID
+1070 RENSEIESAKTQSEAFLK
-1085 FTQAADL
+1085 AADL
-1092 LEKIN
+1092 LEKAK
-1097 NVNVTRGGKMYEVNV
+1097 NVNTLTGGKLYQVEV

-1122 SPLFKQPLRV
+1122 KPFSEQPEKVKRGIEQAFKSVDDNLKENFVKRV
-1132 LKGLSKL
+1132 LD
-1139 HYASAY
+1139 Y
-1145 TAGKLANVYDRA
+1145 
-1157 ISNDKQH
+1157 NDE
-1164 GTSAGVETIK
+1164 GDVLGK
-1174 NYLSDVLNRFA
+1174 NYVFD
-1185 SELPTDE
+1185 
-1192 TWEKLVKAL
+1192 
-1201 HGNEELAGDVVSLGM
+1201 
-1216 DPHSIGM
+1216 
-1223 SGKEVYDEISEEYK
+1223 EYK
-1237 GAENAS
+1237 AEHQNEDGTVNYADFFKELDKKDYGVDGQAIYDGFSSVGANFVNGFNDENAS
-1243 RALNEAGVTGI
+1243 KLLNKYGINGI
-1254 TYSGRQDGRC
+1254 TYEGKKDGRC

-1315 WYLITMEKLAKNKKA
+1315 WYLITMEKLVKNKKA

-1371 KAPTAA
+1371 KAPTAT

-1456 TREEAKAKVMQKA
+1456 TREEAKAKVMQKV
-1469 MADIAEKDATD
+1469 MADIAEKDASD

-1542 LATEVEKFKKDL
+1542 LAAEVEKFKKDL

-1644 LWTRKLGQKQNEV
+1644 LWARKLGQKQNEV

-1669 KDAKA
+1669 KDVKA

-1708 KGTHRM
+1708 KGTHKM
-1714 PIQARY
+1714 PVQARY
-1720 WYEHIAFVL
+1720 WYEHMAFVL

-1738 PGEGVKPLAQAF
+1738 PGEGVKPIAQAF

-1818 KLKDVVDEL
+1818 KIKDVVDEL

-1866 GTLVTPATIMQR
+1866 GTLVTPATILQR

-1912 NAEFARKLDSIFS
+1912 NSEFARKLDSIFS
-1925 SYTSGEFSDVRNK
+1925 SYTSREFSDMRNK
-1938 RAYKFGERLVTKE
+1938 RVYKFGERLVTKE

-2235 GDFWQAPRKSVD
+2235 GDFWQAPRKNLD

-2263 DANIREAITTVKLE
+2263 DANIREAITTAKLE
-2277 PGPAKMMDTIQKNG
+2277 PGPAKMRDTIQKNG

-2432 MESIGGSDDDKE
+2432 MESVGGSDDDKE
-2444 GFAEKYAQ
+2444 GFAKKYAQ

-2500 KGVSTG
+2500 KGVGTAADG
-2506 VDWWQGNK
+2506 DKAW
-2514 QRSDLLRDTGKL
+2514 SDKIRDTGKL
-2526 AGFLGMPDVLIDGA
+2526 GGFFGVPDVLIDGA

-2577 DPFKAQRQKMRQKIR
+2577 DPFKAQRQKMRQKNR
-2592 KNQ
+2592 KKQ

>member
-1 MAKPIYPDAETI
+1 MAKTIYPDAGTI

-24 VDGRFSDDFINA
+24 VDGRFTDDFINA

-127 TIQPTLDAAVRSTM
+127 AIQPTLDAAVRSTM

-189 YDMDDRVAPDV
+189 YDMDDRVAPDI

-466 EGLQSAVGDTF
+466 EGLQSAASDAF
-477 HNTLLALRPSSREKA
+477 HNALLALRPSSKEQS

-497 IVGNAGT
+497 IVGNAGGA
-504 SMIEAA
+504 MLEAA

-691 TGVIDNIVDS
+691 AGVIDNIVDS

-995 ENRKISEAYK
+995 KNKKISEAYK
-1005 DTFGWKG
+1005 SVFGYKG
-1012 LAIDLD
+1012 LSINIDD
-1018 GKRYTQHEDGTFV
+1018 KHYTQNEEGDFV
-1031 ANNEAVAEGSP
+1031 ENNKEVEYGSP
-1042 LDYALNQLIASKG
+1042 LSYALNQLIASEGDK
-1055 NKDTAVKELRETVKR
+1055 KAAIKELRDNAKR
-1070 RTDSANEAVKKQNID
+1070 RENSEIESAKTQSEAFLK
-1085 FTQAADL
+1085 AADL
-1092 LEKIN
+1092 LEKAK
-1097 NVNVTRGGKMYEVNV
+1097 NVNTLTGGKLYQVEV

-1122 SPLFKQPLRV
+1122 KPFSEQPEKVKRGIEQAFKSVDDNLKENFVKRV
-1132 LKGLSKL
+1132 LD
-1139 HYASAY
+1139 Y
-1145 TAGKLANVYDRA
+1145 
-1157 ISNDKQH
+1157 NDE
-1164 GTSAGVETIK
+1164 GDVLGK
-1174 NYLSDVLNRFA
+1174 NYVLYEYKAEHQN
-1185 SELPTDE
+1185 EDE
-1192 TWEKLVKAL
+1192 TVNYADFFK
-1201 HGNEELAGDVVSLGM
+1201 ELDKKDYDVDGQA
-1216 DPHSIGM
+1216 I
-1223 SGKEVYDEISEEYK
+1223 YDGFSSV
-1237 GAENAS
+1237 GANFVNGFNDENAS
-1243 RALNEAGVTGI
+1243 KLLNKYGIKGI
-1254 TYSGRQDGRC
+1254 TYEGREDGRC

-1456 TREEAKAKVMQKA
+1456 TREEAKAKVMQKV

-1480 RNEIVKGFTDAT
+1480 RNEIVKGFADAT

-1497 ASPLWQAHD
+1497 TSPLWQAHD

-1644 LWTRKLGQKQNEV
+1644 LWTRKLSQKQNEV

-1925 SYTSGEFSDVRNK
+1925 SYTSGKFSDVRNK

-2031 ESDIME
+2031 ESDVME

-2051 VKVTTRDGSQYELK
+2051 VKVTTRDESQYELK

-2263 DANIREAITTVKLE
+2263 DANIREAITTAKLE

-2432 MESIGGSDDDKE
+2432 MESVGGSDDDKE
-2444 GFAEKYAQ
+2444 GFAKKYAQ

-2540 SVALQYFESKESER
+2540 SVALQYFDSKESER

>member
-1 MAKPIYPDAETI
+1 MAKTIYPDAETI
-13 HRAANRAKATA
+13 RRAANRAKATA
-24 VDGRFSDDFINA
+24 VDNRFSDDFINA

-51 KNNTDTVT
+51 ENNTDTVT

-127 TIQPTLDAAVRSTM
+127 AIQPTLDAAVRSTT

-211 LNEHYPIL
+211 LNEHYPVL
-219 ASADAATFAVALE
+219 ANADAATFAVALE
-232 NAKDVKSV
+232 NAKDVKSI

-262 IARRHFKGEGGDYLT
+262 IARRHFKGEGGNYLT

-290 LQELKDKIPNFFD
+290 MQELKDKIPNFFD

-381 NNGKPLYTP
+381 SNGKPLYTP

-466 EGLQSAVGDTF
+466 EGLQSAASDAF
-477 HNTLLALRPSSREKA
+477 HNALLALRPSSKERA

-497 IVGNAGT
+497 IVGNAGGA
-504 SMIEAA
+504 MLEAA

-640 CQVALPSNLA
+640 CQVALPSSLA
-650 DKAIDL
+650 DKANNY

-691 TGVIDNIVDS
+691 AGVIDNIVDS

-729 VRRRKELKAQWDAM
+729 VRRRKELKTQWDAM

-839 MANIEAMHAE
+839 ITNIEAMHAE

-981 GEGNQAHGWGLYFA
+981 GEGNQAHGWGLYYA
-995 ENRKISEAYK
+995 KNKKISEAYK
-1005 DTFGWKG
+1005 SVFGYKG
-1012 LAIDLD
+1012 LSINIDD
-1018 GKRYTQHEDGTFV
+1018 KHYTQNEEGDFV
-1031 ANNEAVAEGSP
+1031 ENNKEVEYGSP
-1042 LDYALNQLIASKG
+1042 LSYALNQLIASEGDK
-1055 NKDTAVKELRETVKR
+1055 KAAIKELRDNAKR
-1070 RTDSANEAVKKQNID
+1070 RENSEIESAKTQSEAFLK
-1085 FTQAADL
+1085 AADL
-1092 LEKIN
+1092 LEKAK
-1097 NVNVTRGGKMYEVNV
+1097 NVNTLTGGKLYQVEV

-1122 SPLFKQPLRV
+1122 KPFSEQPEKVKRGIEQAFKSVDDNLKENFVKRV
-1132 LKGLSKL
+1132 LDYKDEGDVL
-1139 HYASAY
+1139 
-1145 TAGKLANVYDRA
+1145 G
-1157 ISNDKQH
+1157 
-1164 GTSAGVETIK
+1164 K
-1174 NYLSDVLNRFA
+1174 NYVFD
-1185 SELPTDE
+1185 
-1192 TWEKLVKAL
+1192 
-1201 HGNEELAGDVVSLGM
+1201 
-1216 DPHSIGM
+1216 
-1223 SGKEVYDEISEEYK
+1223 EYK
-1237 GAENAS
+1237 AEHQNEDGTVNYADFFKELDKKDYGVDGQAIYDGFSSVGANFVNGFNDENAS
-1243 RALNEAGVTGI
+1243 KLLNKYGIKGI
-1254 TYSGRQDGRC
+1254 TYEGRKDGRC

-1351 IQKEGHEKFARGFE
+1351 IRKEGHEKFARGFE

-1456 TREEAKAKVMQKA
+1456 TREEAKAKVMQKV

-1554 YADRMDPKA
+1554 YADRMDSKA

-1597 EGPKAT
+1597 EGPQAT

-1866 GTLVTPATIMQR
+1866 GTLVTPATILQR

-1925 SYTSGEFSDVRNK
+1925 SYTSREFSDMRNK
-1938 RAYKFGERLVTKE
+1938 RVYKFGERLVTKE

-2235 GDFWQAPRKSVD
+2235 GDFWQAPRKNLD

-2263 DANIREAITTVKLE
+2263 DANIREAITTAKLE
-2277 PGPAKMMDTIQKNG
+2277 PGPKKFMDTIQKNG

-2315 NEKLQEGVAVEKAQE
+2315 NENLQRGVSVEDAQK

-2432 MESIGGSDDDKE
+2432 MESVGGSDDDKE
-2444 GFAEKYAQ
+2444 GFAKKYAQ

-2477 DPKAKYKQNV
+2477 DSKAKYKQNV

>member
-1 MAKPIYPDAETI
+1 MAKTIYPDAGTI

-24 VDGRFSDDFINA
+24 VDGRFTDDFINA

-84 GALKEFAKNFTGGDT
+84 GALKEFAKKFTGGDT

-127 TIQPTLDAAVRSTM
+127 AIQPTLDAAVRSTM

-189 YDMDDRVAPDV
+189 YDMDDRVAPDI

-510 PSVIGM
+510 PSVLGM
-516 VAIGDAASNFGS
+516 VAIGDVASNFVS
-528 VRKLAGIARLNSEL
+528 VRKLAGIARLNSDL
-542 DMEQVSNAFTMS
+542 NMEKVSNAFTFS
-554 TLQALKEDIKGNQ
+554 TLNALKEDIKTNN
-567 LFRKD
+567 LFKKD
-572 PELYKETVKEA
+572 PELYKETVREA
-583 VKDSG
+583 LKDTG
-588 MEKVYVDTEM
+588 MEKVYVDTEL
-598 LLKEEGGEQLLN
+598 LLKEDGGKQLLEE
-610 DLGKEAGY
+610 LGKEAGY
-618 TADELQN
+618 TPDDIQAITDA
-625 IKDTNADLEVPTEVY
+625 KADLEVPTEVY
-640 CQVALPSNLA
+640 CQVALPSSLA
-650 DKAIDL
+650 DKANNY

-679 IVELSERDDKQL
+679 IEELAERDDKQL
-691 TGVIDNIVDS
+691 AGVIDNIVDS

-995 ENRKISEAYK
+995 KNKKISEAYK
-1005 DTFGWKG
+1005 SVFGYKG
-1012 LAIDLD
+1012 LSINIDD
-1018 GKRYTQHEDGTFV
+1018 KHYTQNEEGDFV
-1031 ANNEAVAEGSP
+1031 ENNKEVEYGSP
-1042 LDYALNQLIASKG
+1042 LSYALNQLIASEGDK
-1055 NKDTAVKELRETVKR
+1055 KAAIKELRDNAKR
-1070 RTDSANEAVKKQNID
+1070 RENSEIESAKTQSEAFLK
-1085 FTQAADL
+1085 AADL
-1092 LEKIN
+1092 LEKAK
-1097 NVNVTRGGKMYEVNV
+1097 NVNTLTGGKLYQVEV

-1122 SPLFKQPLRV
+1122 KPFSEQPEKVKRGIEQAFKSVDDNLKENFVKRV
-1132 LKGLSKL
+1132 LD
-1139 HYASAY
+1139 Y
-1145 TAGKLANVYDRA
+1145 
-1157 ISNDKQH
+1157 NDE
-1164 GTSAGVETIK
+1164 GDVLGK
-1174 NYLSDVLNRFA
+1174 NYVF
-1185 SELPTDE
+1185 
-1192 TWEKLVKAL
+1192 
-1201 HGNEELAGDVVSLGM
+1201 
-1216 DPHSIGM
+1216 
-1223 SGKEVYDEISEEYK
+1223 YEYK
-1237 GAENAS
+1237 AEHQNEDGTVNYADFFKELDKKDYDVDGQAIYDGFSSVGANFVNGFNDENAS
-1243 RALNEAGVTGI
+1243 KLLNKYGIKGI
-1254 TYSGRQDGRC
+1254 TYEGREDGRC
-1264 FVVFDDK
+1264 FVVFNDK

-1456 TREEAKAKVMQKA
+1456 TREEAKAKVMQKV

-1524 PDEYEAAVKE
+1524 PDEYETAVKE

-1866 GTLVTPATIMQR
+1866 GTLIMPATIMQR

-1925 SYTSGEFSDVRNK
+1925 SYTSREFSDMRNK
-1938 RAYKFGERLVTKE
+1938 RVYKFGERLVTKE

-2051 VKVTTRDGSQYELK
+2051 VKVMTRDGSQYELK

-2235 GDFWQAPRKSVD
+2235 GDFWQAPRKNLD

-2263 DANIREAITTVKLE
+2263 DANIREAITTAKLE

-2315 NEKLQEGVAVEKAQE
+2315 NEKLQEGIAVEKAQE

-2394 GRTTKLWWLKKEAII
+2394 GRTAKLWWLKKEAII

-2526 AGFLGMPDVLIDGA
+2526 IGFLGMPDVLIDGA

>member
-1 MAKPIYPDAETI
+1 MAKTIYPDAETI
-13 HRAANRAKATA
+13 RRAANRAKATA
-24 VDGRFSDDFINA
+24 VDGRFTDDFINA

-51 KNNTDTVT
+51 ENNTDTVA

-84 GALKEFAKNFTGGDT
+84 GALKEFAKNFTGGDP
-99 QTVTEQSYL
+99 QTMTEQSYL

-127 TIQPTLDAAVRSTM
+127 AIQPTLDAAVRSTM

-219 ASADAATFAVALE
+219 ARADAATFAVALE

-290 LQELKDKIPNFFD
+290 MQELKDKIPNFFD

-381 NNGKPLYTP
+381 SNGKPLYTP

-466 EGLQSAVGDTF
+466 EGLQSAASDAF
-477 HNTLLALRPSSREKA
+477 HNALLALRPSSKERS

-497 IVGNAGT
+497 IVGNAGGA
-504 SMIEAA
+504 MLEAA

-516 VAIGDAASNFGS
+516 VAIGDAASNFVS

-542 DMEQVSNAFTMS
+542 DMEQVSNAFTFS
-554 TLQALKEDIKGNQ
+554 TLNALKEDIKTNN
-567 LFRKD
+567 LFKKD

-691 TGVIDNIVDS
+691 AGVIDNIVDS

-729 VRRRKELKAQWDAM
+729 VRRRKELKSQWDAM

-849 NKKKLDAI
+849 NKKKLDTI

-917 FARMCARLAHEMAEQ
+917 FARMCARLAHEMTEQ

-981 GEGNQAHGWGLYFA
+981 GEGNQAHGWGLYYA

-1097 NVNVTRGGKMYEVNV
+1097 NVNVTRGGKLYEVNV

-1145 TAGKLANVYDRA
+1145 TAGKLANVYNRA

-1315 WYLITMEKLAKNKKA
+1315 WYLINMEKLAQGKNA

-1382 ARFKQWLSKIYSDFK
+1382 TRFKQWLSKIYSDFK
-1397 ALGGKPSPTVARVFD
+1397 ALGGNPSPTVARVFD

-1456 TREEAKAKVMQKA
+1456 TREEAKAKVMQKV

-1603 ERQKTGM
+1603 ERQKTGI

-1773 LSAAQGKVGID
+1773 LSAAQGNVGID

-1808 ENLYVVNDGA
+1808 ENLYVVNDRA

-1834 PELKKTPVDR
+1834 PELKKIPVDR

-2235 GDFWQAPRKSVD
+2235 GDFWQAPRKNLD

-2263 DANIREAITTVKLE
+2263 DANIREAITTAKLE

-2409 PMGHYFLLTI
+2409 PMGHYFLLTV

-2432 MESIGGSDDDKE
+2432 MESVGGNDDDKE
-2444 GFAEKYAQ
+2444 GFAKKYAQ

-2526 AGFLGMPDVLIDGA
+2526 TGFLGMPDVLIDGA

>member
-1 MAKPIYPDAETI
+1 MAKTIYPDAETI
-13 HRAANRAKATA
+13 RRAANRAKATA
-24 VDGRFSDDFINA
+24 VDGRFTDDFINA

-51 KNNTDTVT
+51 ENNTDTVA

-84 GALKEFAKNFTGGDT
+84 GALKEFAKNFTGGDP
-99 QTVTEQSYL
+99 QTMTEQSYL

-127 TIQPTLDAAVRSTM
+127 AIQPTLDAAVRSTM

-290 LQELKDKIPNFFD
+290 MQELKDKIPNFFD

-381 NNGKPLYTP
+381 SNGKPLYTP

-466 EGLQSAVGDTF
+466 EGLQSAASDAF
-477 HNTLLALRPSSREKA
+477 HNALLALRPSSKERS

-497 IVGNAGT
+497 IVGNAGGA
-504 SMIEAA
+504 MLEAA

-516 VAIGDAASNFGS
+516 VAIGDAASNFVS

-542 DMEQVSNAFTMS
+542 DMEQVSNAFTFS
-554 TLQALKEDIKGNQ
+554 TLNALKEDIKTNN
-567 LFRKD
+567 LFKKD

-691 TGVIDNIVDS
+691 AGVIDNIVDS

-729 VRRRKELKAQWDAM
+729 VRRRKELKSQWDAM

-849 NKKKLDAI
+849 NKKKLDTI

-917 FARMCARLAHEMAEQ
+917 FARMCARLAHEMTEQ

-981 GEGNQAHGWGLYFA
+981 GEGNQAHGWGLYYA

-1097 NVNVTRGGKMYEVNV
+1097 NVNVTRGGKLYEVNV

-1145 TAGKLANVYDRA
+1145 TAGKLANVYNRA

-1315 WYLITMEKLAKNKKA
+1315 WYLINMEKLAQGKNA

-1382 ARFKQWLSKIYSDFK
+1382 TRFKQWLSKIYSDFK

-1456 TREEAKAKVMQKA
+1456 TREEAKAKVMQKV

-1603 ERQKTGM
+1603 ERQKTGI

-1773 LSAAQGKVGID
+1773 LSAAQGNVGID

-1808 ENLYVVNDGA
+1808 ENLYVVNDRA

-1834 PELKKTPVDR
+1834 PELKKIPVDR

-2235 GDFWQAPRKSVD
+2235 GDFWQAPRKNLD

-2263 DANIREAITTVKLE
+2263 DANIREAITTAKLE

-2409 PMGHYFLLTI
+2409 PMGHYFLLTV

-2432 MESIGGSDDDKE
+2432 MESVGGNDDDKE
-2444 GFAEKYAQ
+2444 GFAKKYAQ

-2526 AGFLGMPDVLIDGA
+2526 TGFLGMPDVLIDGA

>member
-1456 TREEAKAKVMQKA
+1456 TREEAKAKVMQKV

-2235 GDFWQAPRKSVD
+2235 GDFWQAPRKSAD
-2247 LVNGMS
+2247 LVSGMS

-2344 GSGDIKDLSPAQK
+2344 GSGNIKDLSPAQK

>member
-1 MAKPIYPDAETI
+1 MAKTIYPDAETI
-13 HRAANRAKATA
+13 RRAANRAKATA
-24 VDGRFSDDFINA
+24 VDGRFSDYFINA

-127 TIQPTLDAAVRSTM
+127 AIQPTLDAAVRSTM

-262 IARRHFKGEGGDYLT
+262 IARRHFKGEGGNYLT

-290 LQELKDKIPNFFD
+290 MQELKDKIPNFFD

-318 GMGLDMGVGAAAGAV
+318 GMGLDMGVGAAVGAV

-372 YLEYSAMQA
+372 YLEYSGMQDS
-381 NNGKPLYTP
+381 NGKPLYTP

-466 EGLQSAVGDTF
+466 EGLQSAASDSF
-477 HNTLLALRPSSREKA
+477 HNALLALRPSSKERS

-497 IVGNAGT
+497 IVGNAGGA
-504 SMIEAA
+504 MLEAA

-542 DMEQVSNAFTMS
+542 DIEQVSNAFTMS

-640 CQVALPSNLA
+640 CQVALPSKLA

-691 TGVIDNIVDS
+691 VGVIDNIVDS

-758 SGGMLMPNDDPT
+758 SGGMLVPNDDPT

-839 MANIEAMHAE
+839 MASIEAMHAE

-895 TYEVL
+895 TYEAL

-940 QVARMLTIDPN
+940 QVARMLTIAPN
-951 AKTAGEGHNQVAWH
+951 AKTAGEG
-965 GSPFDF
+965 
-971 DSFDLGKIGA
+971 
-981 GEGNQAHGWGLYFA
+981 
-995 ENRKISEAYK
+995 
-1005 DTFGWKG
+1005 
-1012 LAIDLD
+1012 
-1018 GKRYTQHEDGTFV
+1018 
-1031 ANNEAVAEGSP
+1031 
-1042 LDYALNQLIASKG
+1042 
-1055 NKDTAVKELRETVKR
+1055 
-1070 RTDSANEAVKKQNID
+1070 
-1085 FTQAADL
+1085 
-1092 LEKIN
+1092 
-1097 NVNVTRGGKMYEVNV
+1097 
-1112 PENDVLLDEQ
+1112 
-1122 SPLFKQPLRV
+1122 
-1132 LKGLSKL
+1132 
-1139 HYASAY
+1139 
-1145 TAGKLANVYDRA
+1145 
-1157 ISNDKQH
+1157 
-1164 GTSAGVETIK
+1164 
-1174 NYLSDVLNRFA
+1174 
-1185 SELPTDE
+1185 
-1192 TWEKLVKAL
+1192 
-1201 HGNEELAGDVVSLGM
+1201 
-1216 DPHSIGM
+1216 
-1223 SGKEVYDEISEEYK
+1223 
-1237 GAENAS
+1237 
-1243 RALNEAGVTGI
+1243 
-1254 TYSGRQDGRC
+1254 
-1264 FVVFDDK
+1264 
-1271 AVKIIDKYYQDVKTD
+1271 QDVKTD

-1382 ARFKQWLSKIYSDFK
+1382 TRFKQWLSKIYSDFK

-1456 TREEAKAKVMQKA
+1456 TREEAKAKVMQKV

-1603 ERQKTGM
+1603 ERQKTGI

-1738 PGEGVKPLAQAF
+1738 PGEDVKPLAQAF

-1773 LSAAQGKVGID
+1773 LSAAQGNVGID
-1784 SLTQDEFDKATTLMD
+1784 SLTQDEFDKVTTLMD

-1808 ENLYVVNDGA
+1808 ENLYVVNDRA

-1834 PELKKTPVDR
+1834 PELKKIPVDR

-2235 GDFWQAPRKSVD
+2235 GDFWQAPRKNLD

-2263 DANIREAITTVKLE
+2263 DANIREAITTAKLE

-2409 PMGHYFLLTI
+2409 PMGHYFLLTV

-2432 MESIGGSDDDKE
+2432 MESVGGNDDDKE
-2444 GFAEKYAQ
+2444 GFAKKYAQ

-2526 AGFLGMPDVLIDGA
+2526 TGFLGMPDVLIDGA

>member
-1097 NVNVTRGGKMYEVNV
+1097 NVNVTRDGKMYEVNV

-1456 TREEAKAKVMQKA
+1456 TREEAKAKVMQKV

>member
-1 MAKPIYPDAETI
+1 MAKTIYPDAETI
-13 HRAANRAKATA
+13 RRAANRAKATA
-24 VDGRFSDDFINA
+24 VDGRFTDDFINA
-36 RTYDPYDPPESMKQV
+36 RTYDSYDPPESMKQV

-84 GALKEFAKNFTGGDT
+84 GALKEFAKNFTDGDT

-127 TIQPTLDAAVRSTM
+127 AIQPTLDAAVRSTT

-381 NNGKPLYTP
+381 SNGKPLYTP

-466 EGLQSAVGDTF
+466 EGLQSAASDAF
-477 HNTLLALRPSSREKA
+477 HNALLALRPSSKERA

-497 IVGNAGT
+497 IVGNAGGA
-504 SMIEAA
+504 MLEAA
-510 PSVIGM
+510 PSVMGM
-516 VAIGDAASNFGS
+516 VAIGDAASNFVS

-691 TGVIDNIVDS
+691 AGVIDNIVDS

-708 EARALASEIIAANPT
+708 EARALASEIIAANPA

-729 VRRRKELKAQWDAM
+729 VRRRKELKAKWDAM

-995 ENRKISEAYK
+995 KNKKISEAYK
-1005 DTFGWKG
+1005 SVFGYKG
-1012 LAIDLD
+1012 LSINIDD
-1018 GKRYTQHEDGTFV
+1018 KHYTQNEEGDFV
-1031 ANNEAVAEGSP
+1031 ENNKEVEYGSP
-1042 LDYALNQLIASKG
+1042 LSYALNQLIASEGDK
-1055 NKDTAVKELRETVKR
+1055 KAAIKELRDNAKR
-1070 RTDSANEAVKKQNID
+1070 RENSEIESAKTQSEAFLK
-1085 FTQAADL
+1085 AADL
-1092 LEKIN
+1092 LEKAK
-1097 NVNVTRGGKMYEVNV
+1097 NVNTLTGGKLYQVEV

-1122 SPLFKQPLRV
+1122 KPFSEQPEKVKRGIEQAFKSVDDNLKENFVKRV
-1132 LKGLSKL
+1132 LD
-1139 HYASAY
+1139 Y
-1145 TAGKLANVYDRA
+1145 
-1157 ISNDKQH
+1157 NDE
-1164 GTSAGVETIK
+1164 GDVLGK
-1174 NYLSDVLNRFA
+1174 NYVF
-1185 SELPTDE
+1185 
-1192 TWEKLVKAL
+1192 
-1201 HGNEELAGDVVSLGM
+1201 
-1216 DPHSIGM
+1216 
-1223 SGKEVYDEISEEYK
+1223 YEYK
-1237 GAENAS
+1237 AEHQNEDGTVNYADFFKELDKKDYDVDGQAIYDGFSSVGANFVNGFNDENAS
-1243 RALNEAGVTGI
+1243 KLLNKYGIKGI
-1254 TYSGRQDGRC
+1254 TYEGREDGRC
-1264 FVVFDDK
+1264 FVVFNDK

-1294 GRLISLL
+1294 GHLISLL

-1456 TREEAKAKVMQKA
+1456 TREEAKAKVMQKV

-1480 RNEIVKGFTDAT
+1480 RNEIVKGFADAT

-1714 PIQARY
+1714 PVQARY
-1720 WYEHIAFVL
+1720 WYEHMAFVL

-1773 LSAAQGKVGID
+1773 LSAAQGNVGLD

-1799 SLYKMSARR
+1799 SLYKMSTRR
-1808 ENLYVVNDGA
+1808 ENLYAVNDGA

-1925 SYTSGEFSDVRNK
+1925 SYTSKEFSDMRNK
-1938 RAYKFGERLVTKE
+1938 RVYKFGERLVTKE

-2065 GGYFPIVYDVE
+2065 GGYFPIVYDAE
-2076 QSVAAA
+2076 QSIAAA

-2129 GGEMLHYVAFRE
+2129 GGEILHYVAFRE

-2235 GDFWQAPRKSVD
+2235 GDFWQAPRKNLD

-2263 DANIREAITTVKLE
+2263 DANIREAITTAKLE
-2277 PGPAKMMDTIQKNG
+2277 PGPAKMRDTIQKNG

-2432 MESIGGSDDDKE
+2432 MESVGGSDDDKE
-2444 GFAEKYAQ
+2444 GFAKKYAQ

-2540 SVALQYFESKESER
+2540 SVALQYFDSKESER

-2571 PKKEPK
+2571 PKNEPK

>member
-1 MAKPIYPDAETI
+1 MAKTIYPDAETI
-13 HRAANRAKATA
+13 RRAANRAKTTA
-24 VDGRFSDDFINA
+24 VDGRFTDDFINA

-84 GALKEFAKNFTGGDT
+84 GALKEFAKNFTDGDT
-99 QTVTEQSYL
+99 QTMTEQSYL
-108 WAQDPDAPTANE
+108 WTQDPDAPTANE

-127 TIQPTLDAAVRSTM
+127 AIQPTLDAAVRSTM

-381 NNGKPLYTP
+381 SDGKPLYTP

-466 EGLQSAVGDTF
+466 EGLQSAASDAF
-477 HNTLLALRPSSREKA
+477 HNALLALRPSSKERA

-497 IVGNAGT
+497 IVGNAGGA
-504 SMIEAA
+504 MLEAA
-510 PSVIGM
+510 PSVMGM
-516 VAIGDAASNFGS
+516 VAIGDAASNFVS
-528 VRKLAGIARLNSEL
+528 VRKLVGIARLNSEL

-588 MEKVYVDTEM
+588 MGKVYVDTEM

-691 TGVIDNIVDS
+691 AGVIDNIVDS

-917 FARMCARLAHEMAEQ
+917 FARMCARLAQERRNQ
-932 GALEGTPL
+932 GLFFDTAQG
-940 QVARMLTIDPN
+940 VARDLTINPN
-951 AKTAGEGHNQVAWH
+951 EDYT
-965 GSPFDF
+965 GS
-971 DSFDLGKIGA
+971 
-981 GEGNQAHGWGLYFA
+981 
-995 ENRKISEAYK
+995 
-1005 DTFGWKG
+1005 
-1012 LAIDLD
+1012 
-1018 GKRYTQHEDGTFV
+1018 
-1031 ANNEAVAEGSP
+1031 
-1042 LDYALNQLIASKG
+1042 
-1055 NKDTAVKELRETVKR
+1055 
-1070 RTDSANEAVKKQNID
+1070 
-1085 FTQAADL
+1085 
-1092 LEKIN
+1092 
-1097 NVNVTRGGKMYEVNV
+1097 
-1112 PENDVLLDEQ
+1112 
-1122 SPLFKQPLRV
+1122 
-1132 LKGLSKL
+1132 
-1139 HYASAY
+1139 
-1145 TAGKLANVYDRA
+1145 
-1157 ISNDKQH
+1157 
-1164 GTSAGVETIK
+1164 
-1174 NYLSDVLNRFA
+1174 
-1185 SELPTDE
+1185 DE
-1192 TWEKLVKAL
+1192 T
-1201 HGNEELAGDVVSLGM
+1201 N
-1216 DPHSIGM
+1216 
-1223 SGKEVYDEISEEYK
+1223 
-1237 GAENAS
+1237 N
-1243 RALNEAGVTGI
+1243 
-1254 TYSGRQDGRC
+1254 
-1264 FVVFDDK
+1264 
-1271 AVKIIDKYYQDVKTD
+1271 QDVKTD

-1456 TREEAKAKVMQKA
+1456 TREEAKAKVMQKV

-1534 AGGSLDAA
+1534 AGGSLDEA

-1563 IEEMASEAIKK
+1563 IEEMAREAIKK

-1714 PIQARY
+1714 PVQARY

-1799 SLYKMSARR
+1799 SLYKMSTRR
-1808 ENLYVVNDGA
+1808 ENLYIVNDGA

-1878 MDGYADALGHG
+1878 MAGYADALGHG

-1912 NAEFARKLDSIFS
+1912 NSEFARKLDSIFS
-1925 SYTSGEFSDVRNK
+1925 SYTSGEFSDMRNK
-1938 RAYKFGERLVTKE
+1938 RVYKFGERLVTKE

-2051 VKVTTRDGSQYELK
+2051 FKVTTRDGSQYELK

-2104 GFTKARADRVTG
+2104 GFTKARVDRVTG

-2181 PKPDRDPLGMMMRSM
+2181 PKPDKDPLGMMMRSM

-2235 GDFWQAPRKSVD
+2235 GDFWQAPRKNLD

-2253 PFMAERSEHL
+2253 PFMAERSERL
-2263 DANIREAITTVKLE
+2263 DANIREAITTAKLE

-2330 AAIAEGDRAVIKVI
+2330 AAIAEGDRAVIEVI

-2424 VDTAIRTA
+2424 VDMAIRTA

-2540 SVALQYFESKESER
+2540 SVALQYFDSKESER

>member
-1315 WYLITMEKLAKNKKA
+1315 WYLITMEKLAKNKEA

-1431 DFVRAGGYKSAS
+1431 DFVRVGGYKSAS

-1456 TREEAKAKVMQKA
+1456 TREEAKAKVMQKV

>member
-1 MAKPIYPDAETI
+1 MAKTIYPDAGTI

-24 VDGRFSDDFINA
+24 VDGRFTDDFINA

-84 GALKEFAKNFTGGDT
+84 GALKEFAKKFTGGDT

-127 TIQPTLDAAVRSTM
+127 AIQPTLDAAVRSTM

-189 YDMDDRVAPDV
+189 YDMDDRVAPDI

-510 PSVIGM
+510 PSVLGM
-516 VAIGDAASNFGS
+516 VAIGDVASNFVS
-528 VRKLAGIARLNSEL
+528 VRKLAGIARLNSDL
-542 DMEQVSNAFTMS
+542 NMEKVSNAFTFS
-554 TLQALKEDIKGNQ
+554 TLNALKEDIKTNN
-567 LFRKD
+567 LFKKD
-572 PELYKETVKEA
+572 PELYKETVREA
-583 VKDSG
+583 LKDTG
-588 MEKVYVDTEM
+588 MEKVYVDTEL
-598 LLKEEGGEQLLN
+598 LLKEDGGKQLLEE
-610 DLGKEAGY
+610 LGKEAGY
-618 TADELQN
+618 TPDDIQAITDA
-625 IKDTNADLEVPTEVY
+625 KADLEVPTEVY
-640 CQVALPSNLA
+640 CQVALPSSLA
-650 DKAIDL
+650 DKANNY

-679 IVELSERDDKQL
+679 IEELAERDDKQL
-691 TGVIDNIVDS
+691 AGVIDNIVDS

-995 ENRKISEAYK
+995 KNKKISEAYK
-1005 DTFGWKG
+1005 SVFGYKG
-1012 LAIDLD
+1012 LSINIDD
-1018 GKRYTQHEDGTFV
+1018 KHYTQNEEGDFV
-1031 ANNEAVAEGSP
+1031 ENNKEVEYGSP
-1042 LDYALNQLIASKG
+1042 LSYALNQLIASEGDK
-1055 NKDTAVKELRETVKR
+1055 KAAIKELRDNAKR
-1070 RTDSANEAVKKQNID
+1070 RENSEIESAKTQSEAFLK
-1085 FTQAADL
+1085 AADL
-1092 LEKIN
+1092 LEKAK
-1097 NVNVTRGGKMYEVNV
+1097 NVNTLTGGKLYQVEV

-1122 SPLFKQPLRV
+1122 KPFSEQPEKVKRGIEQAFKSVDDNLKENFVKRV
-1132 LKGLSKL
+1132 LD
-1139 HYASAY
+1139 Y
-1145 TAGKLANVYDRA
+1145 
-1157 ISNDKQH
+1157 NDE
-1164 GTSAGVETIK
+1164 GDVLGK
-1174 NYLSDVLNRFA
+1174 NYVF
-1185 SELPTDE
+1185 
-1192 TWEKLVKAL
+1192 
-1201 HGNEELAGDVVSLGM
+1201 
-1216 DPHSIGM
+1216 
-1223 SGKEVYDEISEEYK
+1223 YEYK
-1237 GAENAS
+1237 AEHQNEDGTVNYADFFKELDKKDYDVDGQAIYDGFSSVGANFVNGFNDENAS
-1243 RALNEAGVTGI
+1243 KLLNKYGIKGI
-1254 TYSGRQDGRC
+1254 TYEGREDGRC
-1264 FVVFDDK
+1264 FVVFNDK

-1456 TREEAKAKVMQKA
+1456 TREEAKAKVMQKV

-1524 PDEYEAAVKE
+1524 PDEYETAVKE

-1925 SYTSGEFSDVRNK
+1925 SYTSREFSDMRNK
-1938 RAYKFGERLVTKE
+1938 RVYKFGERLVTKE

-2051 VKVTTRDGSQYELK
+2051 VKVMTRDGSQYELK

-2235 GDFWQAPRKSVD
+2235 GDFWQAPRKNLD

-2263 DANIREAITTVKLE
+2263 DANIREAITTAKLE

-2315 NEKLQEGVAVEKAQE
+2315 NEKLQEGIAVEKAQE

-2394 GRTTKLWWLKKEAII
+2394 GRTAKLWWLKKEAII

-2526 AGFLGMPDVLIDGA
+2526 IGFLGMPDVLIDGA

>member
-504 SMIEAA
+504 SMIDAA

-1456 TREEAKAKVMQKA
+1456 TREEAKAKVMQKV

-1969 LDNEKLSDDEPSVL
+1969 LDNEKLSDDEPSAL

>member
-1 MAKPIYPDAETI
+1 MAKTIYPDAGTI

-24 VDGRFSDDFINA
+24 VDGRFTDDFINA

-84 GALKEFAKNFTGGDT
+84 GALKEFAKKFTGGDT

-127 TIQPTLDAAVRSTM
+127 AIQPTLDAAVRSTM

-189 YDMDDRVAPDV
+189 YDMDDRVAPDI

-249 AKEMFFIQEESMD
+249 AKEVFFIQEESMD

-510 PSVIGM
+510 PSVLGM
-516 VAIGDAASNFGS
+516 VAIGDVASNFVS
-528 VRKLAGIARLNSEL
+528 VRKLAGIARLNSDL
-542 DMEQVSNAFTMS
+542 NMEKVSNAFTFS
-554 TLQALKEDIKGNQ
+554 TLNALKEDIKTNN
-567 LFRKD
+567 LFKKD
-572 PELYKETVKEA
+572 PELYKETVREA
-583 VKDSG
+583 LKDTG
-588 MEKVYVDTEM
+588 MEKVYVDTEL
-598 LLKEEGGEQLLN
+598 LLKEDGGKQLLEE
-610 DLGKEAGY
+610 LGKEAGY
-618 TADELQN
+618 TPDDIQAITDA
-625 IKDTNADLEVPTEVY
+625 KADLEVPTEVY
-640 CQVALPSNLA
+640 CQVALPSSLA
-650 DKAIDL
+650 DKANNY

-679 IVELSERDDKQL
+679 IEELAERDDKQL
-691 TGVIDNIVDS
+691 AGVIDNIVDS

-995 ENRKISEAYK
+995 KNKKISEAYK
-1005 DTFGWKG
+1005 SVFGYKG
-1012 LAIDLD
+1012 LSINIDD
-1018 GKRYTQHEDGTFV
+1018 KHYTQNEEGDFV
-1031 ANNEAVAEGSP
+1031 ENNKEVEYGSP
-1042 LDYALNQLIASKG
+1042 LSYALNQLIASEGDK
-1055 NKDTAVKELRETVKR
+1055 KAAIKELRDNAKR
-1070 RTDSANEAVKKQNID
+1070 RENSEIESAKTQSEAFLK
-1085 FTQAADL
+1085 AADL
-1092 LEKIN
+1092 LEKAK
-1097 NVNVTRGGKMYEVNV
+1097 NVNTLTGGKLYQVEV

-1122 SPLFKQPLRV
+1122 KPFSEQPEKVKRGIEQAFKSVDDNLKENFVKRV
-1132 LKGLSKL
+1132 LD
-1139 HYASAY
+1139 Y
-1145 TAGKLANVYDRA
+1145 
-1157 ISNDKQH
+1157 NDE
-1164 GTSAGVETIK
+1164 GDVLGK
-1174 NYLSDVLNRFA
+1174 NYVF
-1185 SELPTDE
+1185 
-1192 TWEKLVKAL
+1192 
-1201 HGNEELAGDVVSLGM
+1201 
-1216 DPHSIGM
+1216 
-1223 SGKEVYDEISEEYK
+1223 YEYK
-1237 GAENAS
+1237 AEHQNEDGTVNYADFFKELDKKDYDVDGQAIYDGFSSVGANFVNGFNDENAS
-1243 RALNEAGVTGI
+1243 KLLNKYGIKGI
-1254 TYSGRQDGRC
+1254 TYEGREDGRC
-1264 FVVFDDK
+1264 FVVFNDK

-1397 ALGGKPSPTVARVFD
+1397 ALGGKPSPTAARVFD

-1456 TREEAKAKVMQKA
+1456 TREEAKAKVMQKV

-1524 PDEYEAAVKE
+1524 PDEYETAVKE

-1925 SYTSGEFSDVRNK
+1925 SYTSREFSDMRNK
-1938 RAYKFGERLVTKE
+1938 RVYKFGERLVTKE

-2051 VKVTTRDGSQYELK
+2051 VKVMTRDGSQYELK

-2235 GDFWQAPRKSVD
+2235 GDFWQAPRKNLD

-2263 DANIREAITTVKLE
+2263 DANIREAITTAKLE

-2315 NEKLQEGVAVEKAQE
+2315 NEKLQEGIAVEKAQE

-2394 GRTTKLWWLKKEAII
+2394 GRTAKLWWLKKEAII

-2526 AGFLGMPDVLIDGA
+2526 IGFLGMPDVLIDGA